1 MRKTKNKILTLMLA
15 FIMVF
20 TGMGIGSWGVDT
32 AWADVAPNGW
42 DGTTVSKPSQSEDG
56 IYKISSAA
64 ELLWLANAVN
74 SNKDA
79 EAAYSAQLLCD
90 IDLES
95 HDIRIGSFSNPY
107 KWTFD
112 GNGKV
117 IKNLKINDTTT
128 TGGVGLFP
136 QLSASAA
143 VKNLGIVNAQ
153 VSSGKVLASALSGNC
168 AGKIE
173 SCFVK
178 DSTVSA
184 QAMAGSLCGTLVT
197 NAIMTNCYAVNNNVS
212 GMMSGGLVGNNVGNL
227 SNTYVADTI
236 LTTIMTG
243 MIQGNGTGVPL
254 NSFYAKKSGDNNE
267 YKVAKGEEKSIE
279 WLKSDEAIQ
288 LLGQAFSKDSSQTNA
303 GYPILKLA
311 GDIDKASLLSVISDA
326 EKIDSTKYHTSND
339 RWNGSKYSKNGFW
352 ADLQAVIEA
361 AKAVYNNENVTQ
373 EQVDAA
379 AKSLDRNDSNSA
391 LSKAIKNLIPTSQLN
406 ATKLYEALRPLYW
419 ISIENQATYEELGE
433 HWKVTA
439 DNCTQASWTAYMQTR
454 EPAEAYLAKLFDK
467 DGNATAFNKAEAAKG
482 DQPGETEADKL
493 ADAIDPTQLVNQEKY
508 DTAYQNWKKRE
519 AEANSLLVQY
529 DPAKLRKADY
539 TEASWKTYTDTYHA
553 LKEIAEYRI
562 VGGTKPDY
570 EMLKGFTRNGYLT
583 DLLVQSYNG
592 LASQGDI
599 TVTLQYTNGLAAVY
613 PAVRTSGTD
622 AYCGEVSL
630 TDGKTTVKDAFDK
643 AGIILD
649 TGKKMTGIVP
659 SVAWGATD
667 SAETPYFAVYVDDE
681 FRGVYQTTNKLAQ
694 VYLKDGAKVRLNR
707 IVQPLFESE
716 DSTSMT
722 SSAIFR
728 LPADASMYRDSVAV
742 IRIDSMTSDLKVGDK
757 AKLQLSLK
765 DAYGTDSGT
774 QRSAEGI
781 TLFVSETPG
790 TTKGEAGQPTRKTT
804 AVTKADGS
812 MEYVFAEEGWYW
824 VAAHNVTPDKY
835 YFQNIYRET
844 TDGIY
849 YSLQCGDAMLVYV
862 SANENESALITSQR
876 NENLAVAKAF
886 YESFHDYDFPA
897 GYYVGDFKIAYENLK
912 THQNE
917 ATTFKALMDSFETD
931 YAALQNCA
939 AQKLDHEA
947 RIASLREQL
956 SYVPE
961 DLSTLNDGDKDFIKS
976 VQNAYADLNDYE
988 KNLLTPKELEKLEA
1002 TAKVDVAKLPVRAT
1016 VQVKKA
1022 YNDSTLPK
1030 KNDNGAANYN
1040 WPNRA
1045 WHLPPNPDGSEP
1057 EPKWGF
1063 GDGTVSDLPFSAK
1076 AGEYVVVRKYL
1087 NTTDEQYWM
1096 VWTIDNWQTTH
1107 LAEAQTLP
1115 SRDTNGLIIM
1125 WHDGYFLAKY
1135 QIPKDIADGSTIT
1148 FDLKMVNKATYE
1160 SLAGIAETP
1169 EQLAAAKTAA
1179 LESLKAAYQAYDEA
1193 NYTPDNWTALTAA
1206 YEKGKTDIEAAATS
1220 EAAADARKAAIAAM
1234 ATIAAKGGSENPSVT
1249 DYDSG
1254 KTVGKVYV
1262 SIENN
1267 TYPGGNFTGTIAG
1280 GWYDLG
1286 ENDSMMTCVL
1296 KALKQA
1302 GYSWQGTSG
1311 SSKDKNAD
1319 YGITYLSSIEKD
1331 GKSLGEF
1338 DGNRKSGW
1346 MGTLNDW
1353 FVNQGFHAFTVKNGQ
1368 LENGDEI
1375 HVMFTM
1381 AYGEDLGGT
1390 WNNNSTKLAGLTVS
1404 GGTLS
1409 PTFSGSQTD
1418 YTLIISGDKA
1428 NVTVKP
1434 EAVNKNYQARIFLNR
1449 YNQDSARYKR
1459 TETISVKSGD
1469 ILYVG
1474 VGESGWPTMNASSV
1488 GTKYTI
1494 KVVSGSDSAAVDK
1507 MLKALKK
1514 ITYANYKAEKGNV
1527 EAARAAYNAL
1537 DAKGKQ
1543 KIAAADL
1550 KKLTDAEAQIKF
1562 YSEIDDA
1569 KTKLAVLPKLT
1580 NPTQAQANA
1589 YRSQINEATAA
1600 YKKLSA
1606 EQQKYITKADVENYN
1621 ALAKALGVSTIVGA
1635 DAAPE
1640 SPVETTG
1647 KTGFATTTSPTE
1659 VKVSGTTA
1667 AATVKAEN
1675 QSEILK
1681 QAAENKSAE
1690 IVLEVAASDTKGAEN
1705 VQMQLETSFVK
1716 NISDKT
1722 NASLILDTE
1731 NGRVSFDQEALK
1743 AIISEAKGSTILI
1756 EIAKVTKPTEAQK
1769 KAAGTNGDIFRLLV
1783 KSGDK
1788 IISEFNKG
1796 KATVRVE
1803 IPAKLADKKVAA
1815 IYIADDAKIEQLAGK
1830 VLTIG
1835 GKKFY
1840 EFTTPHFSTFALVD
1854 AEELGL
1860 KVEEP
1865 QVDAKALTA
1874 KLTPVARSAKTAKK
1888 NVKVTTSLDKQDK
1901 AIIKELKDAGYTVK
1915 YRFYRS
1921 TKKAAGYKAAVT
1933 KKTSTYTNTSGKKGT
1948 KYYYKVQVRVYDANG
1963 KLAAK
1968 TALKQCKY
1976 ASRIWTR

>member
-1 MRKTKNKILTLMLA
+1 MKQFLTLMLA
-15 FIMVF
+15 FVMVF

-32 AWADVAPNGW
+32 AWADETIPVLTIQKNTNKEIEVVSNAGTELVSIEKKNAEITINGKKTSMLYIATINSGTKFVLMQTVANLNPTSRYWNAEN
-42 DGTTVSKPSQSEDG
+42 SQSNIRFERKKEYSYDSDLCKSLKTNEATLKKLNLNNMYATNCGAYYFVGIDITSTSASVLIQIKEKAVPIDKSALETVIERADAIVAKSAGYYTEDDRYNG
-56 IYKISSAA
+56 KSSSA
-64 ELLWLANAVN
+64 
-74 SNKDA
+74 
-79 EAAYSAQLLCD
+79 
-90 IDLES
+90 
-95 HDIRIGSFSNPY
+95 
-107 KWTFD
+107 D
-112 GNGKV
+112 GFW
-117 IKNLKINDTTT
+117 NDM
-128 TGGVGLFP
+128 
-136 QLSASAA
+136 
-143 VKNLGIVNAQ
+143 K
-153 VSSGKVLASALSGNC
+153 SALSAAKN
-168 AGKIE
+168 IY
-173 SCFVK
+173 S
-178 DSTVSA
+178 SA
-184 QAMAGSLCGTLVT
+184 
-197 NAIMTNCYAVNNNVS
+197 
-212 GMMSGGLVGNNVGNL
+212 
-227 SNTYVADTI
+227 
-236 LTTIMTG
+236 
-243 MIQGNGTGVPL
+243 
-254 NSFYAKKSGDNNE
+254 
-267 YKVAKGEEKSIE
+267 
-279 WLKSDEAIQ
+279 
-288 LLGQAFSKDSSQTNA
+288 DSSQEQINRVTDT
-303 GYPILKLA
+303 L
-311 GDIDKASLLSVISDA
+311 
-326 EKIDSTKYHTSND
+326 T
-339 RWNGSKYSKNGFW
+339 
-352 ADLQAVIEA
+352 A
-361 AKAVYNNENVTQ
+361 AIA
-373 EQVDAA
+373 
-379 AKSLDRNDSNSA
+379 
-391 LSKAIKNLIPTSQLN
+391 NLIPTSQLN

-433 HWKVTA
+433 QWKVTA
-439 DNCTQASWTAYMQTR
+439 DNCTQASWTAYTQAK

-467 DGNATAFNKAEAAKG
+467 DGNATVFNKAEAAKG

-493 ADAIDPTQLVNQEKY
+493 ADAIDPTQLVNQKTY
-508 DTAYQNWKKRE
+508 DEAYQNWKTRE

-562 VGGTKPDY
+562 IGGTKADY
-570 EMLKGFTRNGYLT
+570 DMLHSLYQNGDWLT
-583 DLLVQSYNG
+583 NLLPESYNK
-592 LASQGDI
+592 LESKGDI
-599 TVTLQYTNGLAAVY
+599 TVTLQYTNGLAAAY

-630 TDGKTTVKDAFDK
+630 TDGNTTVKDAFDE

-659 SVAWGATD
+659 SASWGMTD

-681 FRGVYQTTNKLAQ
+681 FRGVYQTTNQLSGI
-694 VYLKDGAKVRLNR
+694 YLKDGAKVRLNR

-728 LPADASMYRDSVAV
+728 LPADASMYRDSAAV

-765 DAYGTDSGT
+765 DADGTDSGT

-781 TLFVSETPG
+781 TLFVSEKPG
-790 TTKGEAGQPTRKTT
+790 TTKEAAGQPTRKTT

-812 MEYVFAEEGWYW
+812 MEYVFAEKGWYW

-886 YESFHDYDFPA
+886 YESFHDYDFAA

-931 YAALQNCA
+931 YAALKNCA
-939 AQKLDHEA
+939 AQKLDHDA

-1002 TAKVDVAKLPVRAT
+1002 TAKVDTAKLPVRAT

-1030 KNDNGAANYN
+1030 KNDYGAANYN

-1115 SRDTNGLIIM
+1115 SRDTNGIIIM

-1135 QIPKDIADGSTIT
+1135 QIPKDIADDSTIT
-1148 FDLKMVNKATYE
+1148 FDLKMVDKATYE
-1160 SLAGIAETP
+1160 SLAGITETP

-1319 YGITYLSSIEKD
+1319 YSITYLSSIEKD

-1338 DGNRKSGW
+1338 DGNSKSGW

-1543 KIAAADL
+1543 EIAAADL

-1562 YSEIDDA
+1562 YTEIDDVKA
-1569 KTKLAVLPKLT
+1569 KLNALT
-1580 NPTQAQANA
+1580 DSSS
-1589 YRSQINEATAA
+1589 RSQTKAA
-1600 YKKLSA
+1600 LDAYEKLSE
-1606 EQQKYITKADVENYN
+1606 EQKQYITM
-1621 ALAKALGVSTIVGA
+1621 A
-1635 DAAPE
+1635 DAAKYKELSEKYGLSGISGAVEMPE
-1640 SPVETTG
+1640 SEVETTG
-1647 KTGFATTTSPTE
+1647 KTGSATTTSPTE
-1659 VKVSGTTA
+1659 VKMSGTTA
-1667 AATVKAEN
+1667 IVTVKADN
-1675 QSEILK
+1675 QKEILK
-1681 QAAENKSAE
+1681 QAKEKKSAQV
-1690 IVLEVAASDTKGAEN
+1690 VLVVANSDAKGAEK
-1705 VQMQLETSFVK
+1705 LEMNLDKSFLESLLKDTS
-1716 NISDKT
+1716 
-1722 NASLILDTE
+1722 
-1731 NGRVSFDQEALK
+1731 
-1743 AIISEAKGSTILI
+1743 
-1756 EIAKVTKPTEAQK
+1756 
-1769 KAAGTNGDIFRLLV
+1769 
-1783 KSGDK
+1783 
-1788 IISEFNKG
+1788 
-1796 KATVRVE
+1796 
-1803 IPAKLADKKVAA
+1803 AKLVVKTPLGQKTYERDELQKLVNETIGTTVKAEINKDNVDTAA
-1815 IYIADDAKIEQLAGK
+1815 EEPTDDNVAKIEKAKSIVKDLKLTARSSK
-1830 VLTIG
+1830 TTKKNIKAVL
-1835 GKKFY
+1835 K
-1840 EFTTPHFSTFALVD
+1840 S
-1854 AEELGL
+1854 
-1860 KVEEP
+1860 
-1865 QVDAKALTA
+1865 DAKVNA
-1874 KLTPVARSAKTAKK
+1874 S
-1888 NVKVTTSLDKQDK
+1888 
-1901 AIIKELKDAGYTVK
+1901 IKELKDLGFTVK

-1921 TKKAAGYKAAVT
+1921 TKKAASYKSIVT
-1933 KKTSTYTNTSGKKGT
+1933 KKTASYTNTSGKKGT
-1948 KYYYKVQVRVYDANG
+1948 KYFYKVQVRVYDENG
-1963 KLAAK
+1963 KLIAK

-1976 ASRIWTR
+1976 ASRTWTKAK

>member
-1 MRKTKNKILTLMLA
+1 MQPKRDQHPFFVTLMLA
-15 FIMVF
+15 FVMVF

-32 AWADVAPNGW
+32 AWADETIPVLTIQKNTNKEIEVVSNAGTELVSIEKKNAEITINGKKTSMLYIATINSGTKFVLMQTVANLNPTSRYWNAEN
-42 DGTTVSKPSQSEDG
+42 SQSNIRFERKKEYSYDSDLCKSLKTNEATLKKLNLNNMYATNCGAYYFVGIDITSTSASVLIQIKEKTAPIDKSKLETAIENADAIVAKSAGYYTEDDRYNG
-56 IYKISSAA
+56 KSSSA
-64 ELLWLANAVN
+64 
-74 SNKDA
+74 
-79 EAAYSAQLLCD
+79 
-90 IDLES
+90 
-95 HDIRIGSFSNPY
+95 
-107 KWTFD
+107 D
-112 GNGKV
+112 GFW
-117 IKNLKINDTTT
+117 NDM
-128 TGGVGLFP
+128 
-136 QLSASAA
+136 
-143 VKNLGIVNAQ
+143 K
-153 VSSGKVLASALSGNC
+153 SALSAAKN
-168 AGKIE
+168 IN
-173 SCFVK
+173 S
-178 DSTVSA
+178 SA
-184 QAMAGSLCGTLVT
+184 
-197 NAIMTNCYAVNNNVS
+197 
-212 GMMSGGLVGNNVGNL
+212 
-227 SNTYVADTI
+227 
-236 LTTIMTG
+236 
-243 MIQGNGTGVPL
+243 
-254 NSFYAKKSGDNNE
+254 
-267 YKVAKGEEKSIE
+267 
-279 WLKSDEAIQ
+279 
-288 LLGQAFSKDSSQTNA
+288 DSSQEQINRVTDT
-303 GYPILKLA
+303 L
-311 GDIDKASLLSVISDA
+311 
-326 EKIDSTKYHTSND
+326 T
-339 RWNGSKYSKNGFW
+339 
-352 ADLQAVIEA
+352 A
-361 AKAVYNNENVTQ
+361 AIA
-373 EQVDAA
+373 
-379 AKSLDRNDSNSA
+379 
-391 LSKAIKNLIPTSQLN
+391 NLIPTSQLN

-439 DNCTQASWTAYMQTR
+439 DNCTQASWTAYTQTR

-529 DPAKLRKADY
+529 DPAKLREANY
-539 TEASWKTYTDTYHA
+539 TKPSWKTYTDTYHA

-562 VGGTKPDY
+562 IGGTRADY
-570 EMLKGFTRNGYLT
+570 DMLHSLYQNGDWLT
-583 DLLVQSYNG
+583 NLLPQSYNK
-592 LASQGDI
+592 LESKGDI
-599 TVTLQYTNGLAAVY
+599 TVTLQYTNGLAAAY

-630 TDGKTTVKDAFDK
+630 TDGSTTVKDAFDE

-659 SVAWGATD
+659 SVAWGTTD

-681 FRGVYQTTNKLAQ
+681 FRGVYQRTNQLSGI
-694 VYLKDGAKVRLNR
+694 YLKDGAKVRLNR

-728 LPADASMYRDSVAV
+728 LPADASMYRDSAAV
-742 IRIDSMTSDLKVGDK
+742 IRIDSITTGLKVGDK

-790 TTKGEAGQPTRKTT
+790 TTKEEAGQPTRKTT

-886 YESFHDYDFPA
+886 YESFHVYDFPA

-939 AQKLDHEA
+939 AQKLDHDA
-947 RIASLREQL
+947 RIASLREDL
-956 SYVPE
+956 IYVPE

-1002 TAKVDVAKLPVRAT
+1002 TAKVDTAKLPVRAT
-1016 VQVKKA
+1016 VQVEKA
-1022 YNDSTLPK
+1022 YNDSTLPR
-1030 KNDNGAANYN
+1030 KNDGGAANYN

-1045 WHLPPNPDGSEP
+1045 WHLPPNPDGSEQ

-1125 WHDGYFLAKY
+1125 WHEGYFLARY

-1148 FDLKMVNKATYE
+1148 FDLKMVDKATYE
-1160 SLAGIAETP
+1160 RLAGITETP
-1169 EQLAAAKTAA
+1169 EQLAAAKSAA
-1179 LESLKAAYQAYDEA
+1179 LESLKAAYKAYNKN
-1193 NYTPDNWTALTAA
+1193 NYTDGSNDVDGKPTVDHWSKLVKA
-1206 YEKGKTDIEAAATS
+1206 YEDG
-1220 EAAADARKAAIAAM
+1220 KAAIEQAATGANASIASITAARKEALAAM
-1234 ATIAAKGGSENPSVT
+1234 AAVPVKNSTSKPETEPGAEDYNSGTI
-1249 DYDSG
+1249 
-1254 KTVGKVYV
+1254 VGKVSV
-1262 SIENN
+1262 TIEN
-1267 TYPGGNFTGTIAG
+1267 TKYAGGAFTGTIASG
-1280 GWYDLG
+1280 QYDLG

-1319 YGITYLSSIEKD
+1319 YSITYLSSIEKD

-1338 DGNRKSGW
+1338 DGNSKSGW

-1409 PTFSGSQTD
+1409 PAFSGSQTD

-1494 KVVSGSDSAAVDK
+1494 KVVSGSDSEAVDK

-1543 KIAAADL
+1543 EIAAADL

-1569 KTKLAVLPKLT
+1569 KTKLAALPKLT

-1647 KTGFATTTSPTE
+1647 KTGSATTTAPTE

-1681 QAAENKSAE
+1681 QATENKSAE

-1705 VQMQLETSFVK
+1705 VQLQLETSFVK

-1722 NASLILDTE
+1722 NASLTLDTE
-1731 NGRVSFDQEALK
+1731 NGSVSFDQEAIK
-1743 AIISEAKGSTILI
+1743 AIISEAKGSTIFI

-1769 KAAGTNGDIFRLLV
+1769 KAAGTNGDIFRLVV

-1815 IYIADDAKIEQLAGK
+1815 IHIADDAKIEQLAGK
-1830 VLTIG
+1830 VLTIS
-1835 GKKFY
+1835 GKKYF
-1840 EFTTPHFSTFALVD
+1840 EFIPPHFSTFALVD
-1854 AEELGL
+1854 ADELGL
-1860 KVEEP
+1860 EVEEP

-1874 KLTPVARSAKTAKK
+1874 KLTPIARSAKTAKK
-1888 NVKVTTSLDKQDK
+1888 NVKVTVSLDKQDK

-1933 KKTSTYTNTSGKKGT
+1933 KKTAVYTNTVGKKGT
-1948 KYYYKVQVRVYDANG
+1948 KYFYKVQVRVYDENG
-1963 KLAAK
+1963 KLTAK

-1976 ASRIWTR
+1976 ANRAWSR

>member
-1 MRKTKNKILTLMLA
+1 MRQTTNKNLTKQILTLMLA

-32 AWADVAPNGW
+32 AWADQ
-42 DGTTVSKPSQSEDG
+42 TTTQQIVVTASGVEQYNQYDQHVTSSIKITGGNSKILAESEAKEREVY
-56 IYKISSAA
+56 I
-64 ELLWLANAVN
+64 LT
-74 SNKDA
+74 
-79 EAAYSAQLLCD
+79 
-90 IDLES
+90 LES
-95 HDIRIGSFSNPY
+95 ADDVIIVNKTGKVALKYQCYVTAKGTLVIGSA
-107 KWTFD
+107 
-112 GNGKV
+112 GKNL
-117 IKNLKINDTTT
+117 IDSADSTKNLKKSTQSEIASTGFPIEKLNTEADSFYFFYFNFGTA
-128 TGGVGLFP
+128 GGVTDGKDFALLIQIVP
-136 QLSASAA
+136 PKNVDKNALNAA
-143 VKNLGIVNAQ
+143 IA
-153 VSSGKVLASALSGNC
+153 AAPD
-168 AGKIE
+168 
-173 SCFVK
+173 
-178 DSTVSA
+178 DS
-184 QAMAGSLCGTLVT
+184 
-197 NAIMTNCYAVNNNVS
+197 
-212 GMMSGGLVGNNVGNL
+212 
-227 SNTYVADTI
+227 D
-236 LTTIMTG
+236 
-243 MIQGNGTGVPL
+243 
-254 NSFYAKKSGDNNE
+254 
-267 YKVAKGEEKSIE
+267 SIYFHE
-279 WLKSDEAIQ
+279 
-288 LLGQAFSKDSSQTNA
+288 
-303 GYPILKLA
+303 
-311 GDIDKASLLSVISDA
+311 
-326 EKIDSTKYHTSND
+326 ND
-339 RWNGSKYSKNGFW
+339 RWNGRVYNEDGFW
-352 ADLQAVIEA
+352 ADMRTVVEA
-361 AKAVYNNENVTQ
+361 AQTIADNEKATQ
-373 EQVDAA
+373 AKVDAA
-379 AKSLDRNDSNSA
+379 AKTLDQKDSDSA
-391 LSKAIKNLIPTSQLN
+391 LSKAIANLIPKTQLN

-439 DNCTQASWTAYMQTR
+439 DNCTQASWAAYTR
-454 EPAEAYLAKLFDK
+454 ATEPAAAYLTKLFDEN
-467 DGNATAFNKAEAAKG
+467 GNATAFNKAEAAKG

-493 ADAIDPTQLVNQEKY
+493 ADAVDPAQLVNQEKY

-529 DPAKLRKADY
+529 DPAKLTKANY
-539 TEASWKTYTDTYHA
+539 TEASWKIYTDTYQA

-562 VGGTKPDY
+562 IGGTRADY
-570 EMLKGFTRNGYLT
+570 DMLHSLYQNGDWLT
-583 DLLVQSYNG
+583 DLLPQSYNKLESKG
-592 LASQGDI
+592 NI
-599 TVTLQYTNGLAAVY
+599 TITLQYTNGLAAAY

-630 TDGKTTVKDAFDK
+630 TDGNTTVKDAFDK

-659 SVAWGATD
+659 SASWGMTD
-667 SAETPYFAVYVDDE
+667 SAERPYFAVYVDDE
-681 FRGVYQTTNKLAQ
+681 FRGVYQTTNQLSGI
-694 VYLKDGAKVRLNR
+694 YLKDGAKVRLNR

-728 LPADASMYRDSVAV
+728 LPADASMYRDSAAV
-742 IRIDSMTSDLKVGDK
+742 IRIDSMTSVLKVGDK

-765 DAYGTDSGT
+765 DADGTDSGT

-790 TTKGEAGQPTRKTT
+790 KTKEAAGQPTRKTT

-849 YSLQCGDAMLVYV
+849 YSLQCGDAMLVCV

-897 GYYVGDFKIAYENLK
+897 GYYVGDFKNAYENLK

-931 YAALQNCA
+931 YAALRACA
-939 AQKLDHEA
+939 EQKLDHDA

-961 DLSTLNDGDKDFIKS
+961 DLSTLNDGDKDFIVR

-1002 TAKVDVAKLPVRAT
+1002 TAKVDTAKLPVRAT
-1016 VQVKKA
+1016 VQVEKA

-1030 KNDNGAANYN
+1030 KNDGGAANYN

-1045 WHLPPNPDGSEP
+1045 WHLPPNPDGSEQ

-1115 SRDTNGLIIM
+1115 SRDANGQIIM

-1169 EQLAAAKTAA
+1169 EEIAAAKDAA
-1179 LESLKAAYQAYDEA
+1179 LASLETAYKAY
-1193 NYTPDNWTALTAA
+1193 NKNSYTDGTEDADGKSTVDHWSKLVKA
-1206 YEKGKTDIEAAATS
+1206 YEDGKTAIEQAATS
-1220 EAAADARKAAIAAM
+1220 ANASIAAITAARKAALATMAAVPVKNSTSKPETEPG
-1234 ATIAAKGGSENPSVT
+1234 AEDYNSGTI
-1249 DYDSG
+1249 
-1254 KTVGKVYV
+1254 VGKVSV
-1262 SIENN
+1262 TIEN
-1267 TYPGGNFTGTIAG
+1267 TKYAGGAFTGTIASG
-1280 GWYDLG
+1280 QYDLG

-1302 GYSWQGTSG
+1302 GYTWNGTAG
-1311 SSKDKNAD
+1311 SSKDKLAD
-1319 YGITYLSSIEKD
+1319 YSITYLSLIQKG

-1338 DGNRKSGW
+1338 DGNSRSGW

-1390 WNNNSTKLAGLTVS
+1390 WNNNNTKLAGLTIS

-1409 PTFSGSQTD
+1409 PAFSGSQTD

-1428 NVTVKP
+1428 NVSVTP
-1434 EAVNKNYQARIFLNR
+1434 TAANKNYQARIFLNR

-1459 TETISVKSGD
+1459 NETISVKSGD
-1469 ILYVG
+1469 VLYVG

-1569 KTKLAVLPKLT
+1569 KAKLAALPKLT
-1580 NPTQAQANA
+1580 NPTKEQANA
-1589 YRSQINEATAA
+1589 YRSQINAATAA
-1600 YKKLSA
+1600 YNKLSK
-1606 EQQKYITKADVENYN
+1606 EQKQYITTADVENYN
-1621 ALAKALGVSTIVGA
+1621 ALAAVLGVEAIAGA
-1635 DAAPE
+1635 AEMPE
-1640 SPVETTG
+1640 SPVSTTG
-1647 KTGFATTTSPTE
+1647 EKGSATTSAPTDVKVSEKTKADGTKETVAE
-1659 VKVSGTTA
+1659 VKVDTA
-1667 AATVKAEN
+1667 HHD
-1675 QSEILK
+1675 EIIK
-1681 QAAENKSAE
+1681 QATENKSAE
-1690 IVLEVAASDTKGAEN
+1690 IVLEVAASDSKGADS
-1705 VQMQLETSFVK
+1705 VQLSLEVSFVK

-1722 NASLILDTE
+1722 NADLTVNTE
-1731 NGRVSFDQEALK
+1731 NGKVTLDQETIKTVLA
-1743 AIISEAKGSTILI
+1743 EAKGATITL
-1756 EIAKVTKPTEAQK
+1756 EVTKVAKPTEVQK
-1769 KAAGTNGDIFRLLV
+1769 KAAGANGHLLKLTI
-1783 KSGDK
+1783 KSGDRV
-1788 IISEFNKG
+1788 ISDFNKG
-1796 KATVRVE
+1796 KVKVVAE
-1803 IPAKLADKKVAA
+1803 IVSKLLDKKVAA
-1815 IYIADDAKIEQLAGK
+1815 IHIADDGKIEQLAGK

-1835 GKKFY
+1835 GKKYY

-1854 AEELGL
+1854 ADELGL
-1860 KVEEP
+1860 DVAEAP
-1865 QVDAKALTA
+1865 QTDVKALTA

-1901 AIIKELKDAGYTVK
+1901 AIIQELKDAGYTVK

-1933 KKTSTYTNTSGKKGT
+1933 KKTSTYINTSGKKGT

-1976 ASRIWTR
+1976 AARVWSK

>member
-1 MRKTKNKILTLMLA
+1 MRKTNKNLTKQILTLMLA
-15 FIMVF
+15 FVMVF
-20 TGMGIGSWGVDT
+20 TGMGIGSWGVEE
-32 AWADVAPNGW
+32 AWADETIPVLTIQKNINAEIEVVSNVETELVSIEKKNEEITINGKTTSTLYVATINSGTKFVLKNTIANLRKGNGYW
-42 DGTTVSKPSQSEDG
+42 NAENSQTIRAFIKGEEYAYDSDLCKSLKTNEAILEKLNLNEAYTSNCGAYYFVGISNAGMTASVLIQIKEKAAPIDKSALETVIGSADTIVAKSAGYYTEDDRYNG
-56 IYKISSAA
+56 KSSSA
-64 ELLWLANAVN
+64 
-74 SNKDA
+74 
-79 EAAYSAQLLCD
+79 
-90 IDLES
+90 
-95 HDIRIGSFSNPY
+95 
-107 KWTFD
+107 D
-112 GNGKV
+112 GFW
-117 IKNLKINDTTT
+117 NDM
-128 TGGVGLFP
+128 
-136 QLSASAA
+136 
-143 VKNLGIVNAQ
+143 K
-153 VSSGKVLASALSGNC
+153 SALSAAKN
-168 AGKIE
+168 IY
-173 SCFVK
+173 S
-178 DSTVSA
+178 SA
-184 QAMAGSLCGTLVT
+184 
-197 NAIMTNCYAVNNNVS
+197 
-212 GMMSGGLVGNNVGNL
+212 
-227 SNTYVADTI
+227 
-236 LTTIMTG
+236 
-243 MIQGNGTGVPL
+243 
-254 NSFYAKKSGDNNE
+254 
-267 YKVAKGEEKSIE
+267 
-279 WLKSDEAIQ
+279 
-288 LLGQAFSKDSSQTNA
+288 DSSQEQINRVTDT
-303 GYPILKLA
+303 L
-311 GDIDKASLLSVISDA
+311 
-326 EKIDSTKYHTSND
+326 T
-339 RWNGSKYSKNGFW
+339 
-352 ADLQAVIEA
+352 A
-361 AKAVYNNENVTQ
+361 AIA
-373 EQVDAA
+373 
-379 AKSLDRNDSNSA
+379 
-391 LSKAIKNLIPTSQLN
+391 NLIPTSQLN

-519 AEANSLLVQY
+519 AEANSLLQQY
-529 DPAKLRKADY
+529 DPAKLTKANY
-539 TEASWKTYTDTYHA
+539 TEASWKIYTDIYQA

-562 VGGTKPDY
+562 IGGTRADY
-570 EMLKGFTRNGYLT
+570 DMLHSLYQNGDWLT
-583 DLLVQSYNG
+583 NLLPQSYNK
-592 LASQGDI
+592 LESKGDI
-599 TVTLQYTNGLAAVY
+599 TVTLQYTNGLAAAY

-630 TDGKTTVKDAFDK
+630 KDGNTTVKDAFDK

-659 SVAWGATD
+659 SVGWGTHD

-681 FRGVYQTTNKLAQ
+681 FRGVYQTTDKLAQ

-728 LPADASMYRDSVAV
+728 LSADASMYRDSVAV
-742 IRIDSMTSDLKVGDK
+742 IRIDSMTSALKVGDK

-765 DAYGTDSGT
+765 DAYGTDRGE

-790 TTKGEAGQPTRKTT
+790 TTKEAAGQPTRKTT

-886 YESFHDYDFPA
+886 YKSFHDYDFPA

-961 DLSTLNDGDKDFIKS
+961 DLSTLNDGDKDFIES

-1002 TAKVDVAKLPVRAT
+1002 TAKVDTAKLPVRAT
-1016 VQVKKA
+1016 VQVEKA

-1030 KNDNGAANYN
+1030 KNDGGAANYG

-1045 WHLPPNPDGSEP
+1045 WHLPPNPDGSEQ

-1115 SRDTNGLIIM
+1115 SRDTSGRIIM
-1125 WHDGYFLAKY
+1125 WHDGYFLARY

-1148 FDLKMVNKATYE
+1148 FDLKMVDKATYE
-1160 SLAGIAETP
+1160 SLAGITETP

-1267 TYPGGNFTGTIAG
+1267 TYPGGDFTGTIAG

-1319 YGITYLSSIEKD
+1319 YSITYLSSIEKD

-1338 DGNRKSGW
+1338 DGNSKSGW

-1409 PTFSGSQTD
+1409 PTFNGSQTD

-1469 ILYVG
+1469 VLYVG
-1474 VGESGWPTMNASSV
+1474 VGESGWPTMNAGGV

-1569 KTKLAVLPKLT
+1569 KAKLAVLPKLT

-1647 KTGFATTTSPTE
+1647 KTGSATTTSPTE
-1659 VKVSGTTA
+1659 VEVSGTTA

-1690 IVLEVAASDTKGAEN
+1690 IVLKVAASDTKGAEN
-1705 VQMQLETSFVK
+1705 VQMQLEPSFVK

-1722 NASLILDTE
+1722 NASLILDTA

-1743 AIISEAKGSTILI
+1743 AIISEAKGSAILI
-1756 EIAKVTKPTEAQK
+1756 EIAKVSKPTEAQK
-1769 KAAGTNGDIFRLLV
+1769 KAAGANGDIFSLLV

-1788 IISEFNKG
+1788 IISDFNKG

-1815 IYIADDAKIEQLAGK
+1815 IHIADDAKIEQLAGK

-1835 GKKFY
+1835 GKKYY

-1860 KVEEP
+1860 EVEEP

-1888 NVKVTTSLDKQDK
+1888 NVKVTVNLDKQDK

-1933 KKTSTYTNTSGKKGT
+1933 KKTASYTNTSGKKGT
-1948 KYYYKVQVRVYDANG
+1948 KYFYKVQARVYDENG
-1963 KLAAK
+1963 KLVAK

-1976 ASRIWTR
+1976 ASRTWSKAR

>member
-1 MRKTKNKILTLMLA
+1 MRQTTNKNLTKQILTLALA
-15 FIMVF
+15 FVMVF

-32 AWADVAPNGW
+32 AWAANSGTCYAIDEVIGFTDESVLESVKATLGTETDYMLLFQPSGQGKKIGAYNNKDLYYIEIGDDYESFKIGRTALQYADLFFTTICEVYNYDVCCAGDNNGEIVDSSSCLDKEIKAGGDFYNQALAGFQNSFDNLKVEQSSNAVEITR
-42 DGTTVSKPSQSEDG
+42 DGNFLLFTLLKKTDDGESETVAYLIVKSKEITSIVTTELNAAIAQAVGIKAADYHAQNDG
-56 IYKISSAA
+56 YNGKKSINDLRKELAANETIKKDTAILKKISSKEAQITSFWSLYEAAMARVDDIYPADTDGVRSLKDGISQGQVEAAA
-64 ELLWLANAVN
+64 ELL
-74 SNKDA
+74 
-79 EAAYSAQLLCD
+79 
-90 IDLES
+90 
-95 HDIRIGSFSNPY
+95 
-107 KWTFD
+107 
-112 GNGKV
+112 KV
-117 IKNLKINDTTT
+117 
-128 TGGVGLFP
+128 
-136 QLSASAA
+136 
-143 VKNLGIVNAQ
+143 
-153 VSSGKVLASALSGNC
+153 
-168 AGKIE
+168 
-173 SCFVK
+173 
-178 DSTVSA
+178 
-184 QAMAGSLCGTLVT
+184 
-197 NAIMTNCYAVNNNVS
+197 
-212 GMMSGGLVGNNVGNL
+212 
-227 SNTYVADTI
+227 
-236 LTTIMTG
+236 
-243 MIQGNGTGVPL
+243 
-254 NSFYAKKSGDNNE
+254 
-267 YKVAKGEEKSIE
+267 SI
-279 WLKSDEAIQ
+279 A
-288 LLGQAFSKDSSQTNA
+288 
-303 GYPILKLA
+303 
-311 GDIDKASLLSVISDA
+311 
-326 EKIDSTKYHTSND
+326 
-339 RWNGSKYSKNGFW
+339 
-352 ADLQAVIEA
+352 
-361 AKAVYNNENVTQ
+361 
-373 EQVDAA
+373 
-379 AKSLDRNDSNSA
+379 
-391 LSKAIKNLIPTSQLN
+391 NLIPTSQLN
-406 ATKLYEALRPLYW
+406 ATKLYEALRPVYW
-419 ISIENQATYEELGE
+419 EYGDPLRGE
-433 HWKVTA
+433 SVRYDHITFEDKGGSHKVSA
-439 DNCTQASWTAYMQTR
+439 DNCTQASWATYTR
-454 EPAEAYLAKLFDK
+454 TKEPAAAYLAKLFDEN
-467 DGNATAFNKAEAAKG
+467 GNATAFNKEEAAKG

-493 ADAIDPTQLVNQEKY
+493 ADAVDPTQLVNQKTY
-508 DTAYQNWKKRE
+508 DEAYQDWKTRE
-519 AEANSLLVQY
+519 AEAASLLVQY
-529 DPAKLRKADY
+529 DPTKLLETDY
-539 TEASWKTYTDTYHA
+539 TAVSWKTYADTYQA
-553 LKEIAEYRI
+553 LKDIAEYRI
-562 VGGTKPDY
+562 VGGTKADY
-570 EMLKGFTRNGYLT
+570 DVLKTFYQNGDWLT
-583 DLLVQSYNG
+583 NLLPQSYNKLESREG
-592 LASQGDI
+592 V
-599 TVTLQYTNGLAAVY
+599 TVTLQYTNGLAAAY
-613 PAVRTSGTD
+613 PAVRGNGTD
-622 AYCGEVSL
+622 AYSGEISL
-630 TDGKTTVKDAFDK
+630 AKGSTTVKDALAQTK
-643 AGIILD
+643 ITVHIG
-649 TGKKMTGIVP
+649 TGISGVLP
-659 SVAWGATD
+659 KVTGSSFD
-667 SAETPYFAVYVDDE
+667 SASKAWFAVYINDE
-681 FRGVYQTTNKLAQ
+681 FRGVYQNVNSLSK
-694 VYLKDGAKVRLNR
+694 VYLKKGDSIRVNR

-716 DSTSMT
+716 ESSGMT
-722 SSAIFR
+722 SSAIYR
-728 LPADASMYRDSVAV
+728 LPADASMYQDSAAV
-742 IRIDSMTSDLKVGDK
+742 IGIDSITTDLKVGDK

-790 TTKGEAGQPTRKTT
+790 KTEDTAGQPTRKTI
-804 AVTKADGS
+804 AVTNASGS
-812 MEYVFAEEGWYW
+812 AEYVFAEEGWYW

-844 TDGIY
+844 TDGTY

-862 SANENESALITSQR
+862 SANEDESALIAAQR
-876 NENLAVAKAF
+876 NENFAKAKAF
-886 YESFHDYDFPA
+886 YESFQAHDFPA
-897 GYYVGDFKIAYENLK
+897 GYYAGDFKIAYENLK

-917 ATTFKALMDSFETD
+917 ATTFKALMDSFEAD
-931 YAALQNCA
+931 YADLQLCVE
-939 AQKLDHEA
+939 QKLDHDA
-947 RIASLREQL
+947 RIASLRENL

-961 DLSTLNDGDKDFIKS
+961 DLSEFNDGDKDFIES

-988 KNLLTPKELEKLEA
+988 KTLLTPREITKLDEIAAIDVEKL
-1002 TAKVDVAKLPVRAT
+1002 TIRAS
-1016 VQVKKA
+1016 VNLVENA
-1022 YNDSTLPK
+1022 STLPL
-1030 KNDNGAANYN
+1030 NTDSTQGAAQFGFENN
-1040 WPNRA
+1040 KW
-1045 WHLPPNPDGSEP
+1045 LTQPNPDGSL
-1057 EPKWGF
+1057 
-1063 GDGTVSDLPFSAK
+1063 SDPDWVNGVGWKASLSK
-1076 AGEYVVVRKYL
+1076 AGNYVFIRKFL
-1087 NTTDEQYWM
+1087 KPTDKEYWM
-1096 VWTIDNWQTTH
+1096 VWSIDGWKTTN
-1107 LAEAQTLP
+1107 LAEPQTLK
-1115 SRDTNGLIIM
+1115 NVHGVAF
-1125 WHDGYFLAKY
+1125 DGYFLVKY

-1148 FDLKMVNKATYE
+1148 FDLKMVDKATYE
-1160 SLAGIAETP
+1160 SLAGITETP

-1179 LESLKAAYQAYDEA
+1179 LESLEAVYQAYDEA
-1193 NYTPDNWTALTAA
+1193 NYTADNWTKLTEA
-1206 YEKGKTDIEAAATS
+1206 YEKGKTGIEAAATS

-1234 ATIAAKGGSENPSVT
+1234 AAIAVKGGSEDPSVT

-1262 SIENN
+1262 SIEN
-1267 TYPGGNFTGTIAG
+1267 TKYPGGDFTGTIAG
-1280 GWYDLG
+1280 GWYNLG

-1319 YGITYLSSIEKD
+1319 YSITYLSSIEKD

-1338 DGNRKSGW
+1338 DGNSKSGW

-1409 PTFSGSQTD
+1409 PTFNGSQTD

-1469 ILYVG
+1469 VLYVG
-1474 VGESGWPTMNASSV
+1474 VGESGWPTMNAGGV

-1569 KTKLAVLPKLT
+1569 KAKLAALPKLT

-1647 KTGFATTTSPTE
+1647 KTGSATTTSPTE
-1659 VKVSGTTA
+1659 VEVSGTTA

-1690 IVLEVAASDTKGAEN
+1690 IVLKVAASDTKGAEN
-1705 VQMQLETSFVK
+1705 VQMQLEPSFVK

-1722 NASLILDTE
+1722 NASLILDTA

-1743 AIISEAKGSTILI
+1743 AIISEAKGSAILI
-1756 EIAKVTKPTEAQK
+1756 EIAKVSKPTEAQK
-1769 KAAGTNGDIFRLLV
+1769 KAAGTNGDIFKLVV

-1830 VLTIG
+1830 VLAIG
-1835 GKKFY
+1835 GKKYY
-1840 EFTTPHFSTFALVD
+1840 EFTTPHFSAFALVD
-1854 AEELGL
+1854 AEKLGL
-1860 KVEEP
+1860 EVEEP

-1874 KLTPVARSAKTAKK
+1874 KLTPVARSAKIAKK
-1888 NVKVTTSLDKQDK
+1888 NVKVTVNLDKQDK
-1901 AIIKELKDAGYTVK
+1901 AIIKELKEAGYTVK

-1921 TKKAAGYKAAVT
+1921 TRKASGYKAAVT
-1933 KKTSTYTNTSGKKGT
+1933 KKTASYTNTSGKKGT
-1948 KYYYKVQVRVYDANG
+1948 KYFYKVQVRVYDENG
-1963 KLAAK
+1963 KLVAK

-1976 ASRIWTR
+1976 ASRTWTK

>member
-1 MRKTKNKILTLMLA
+1 MRKTNKNLTKQILTLMLA
-15 FIMVF
+15 FVMVF

-32 AWADVAPNGW
+32 AWADETIPVLTIQKNINAEIEVVSNVETELVSIEKKNAEITINGKKTSMLYIATINSGTKFVLKNTIANLRKTIGYWNAENSQTINPFRKGTEYAYDSDLCKSLKTSEAILKKLNLNNMYATNCGAYYFVGISNAEKTASVLIQIKETAVPIDKSKLKTAIESADAIVAKSAGYYTEDDRYNGK
-42 DGTTVSKPSQSEDG
+42 S
-56 IYKISSAA
+56 SSA
-64 ELLWLANAVN
+64 
-74 SNKDA
+74 
-79 EAAYSAQLLCD
+79 
-90 IDLES
+90 
-95 HDIRIGSFSNPY
+95 
-107 KWTFD
+107 D
-112 GNGKV
+112 GFW
-117 IKNLKINDTTT
+117 NDM
-128 TGGVGLFP
+128 
-136 QLSASAA
+136 
-143 VKNLGIVNAQ
+143 K
-153 VSSGKVLASALSGNC
+153 SALSAAKN
-168 AGKIE
+168 IY
-173 SCFVK
+173 S
-178 DSTVSA
+178 SA
-184 QAMAGSLCGTLVT
+184 
-197 NAIMTNCYAVNNNVS
+197 
-212 GMMSGGLVGNNVGNL
+212 
-227 SNTYVADTI
+227 
-236 LTTIMTG
+236 
-243 MIQGNGTGVPL
+243 
-254 NSFYAKKSGDNNE
+254 
-267 YKVAKGEEKSIE
+267 
-279 WLKSDEAIQ
+279 
-288 LLGQAFSKDSSQTNA
+288 DSSQEQINRA
-303 GYPILKLA
+303 
-311 GDIDKASLLSVISDA
+311 
-326 EKIDSTKYHTSND
+326 ND
-339 RWNGSKYSKNGFW
+339 T
-352 ADLQAVIEA
+352 LTA
-361 AKAVYNNENVTQ
+361 AIA
-373 EQVDAA
+373 
-379 AKSLDRNDSNSA
+379 
-391 LSKAIKNLIPTSQLN
+391 NLIPTSQLN

-419 ISIENQATYEELGE
+419 AGSTDQLAYEGIASQQ
-433 HWKVTA
+433 VSA

-454 EPAEAYLAKLFDK
+454 EPAEAYLAKLFNK
-467 DGNATAFNKAEAAKG
+467 DGSANTEFNKPENQK
-482 DQPGETEADKL
+482 EADKL

-508 DTAYQNWKKRE
+508 DDAYQDWKKRE

-570 EMLKGFTRNGYLT
+570 EMLKGFYRNGYLT
-583 DLLVQSYNG
+583 DLLVQSYNK
-592 LASQGDI
+592 LESKGDI
-599 TVTLQYTNGLAAVY
+599 TVTLQYTNGLAAAY

-622 AYCGEVSL
+622 AYRGEVSL
-630 TDGKTTVKDAFDK
+630 TDGNTTVKDAFDK

-659 SVAWGATD
+659 SASWGMTD

-681 FRGVYQTTNKLAQ
+681 FRGVYQTTNQLSGI
-694 VYLKDGAKVRLNR
+694 YLKNGAKVRLNR

-728 LPADASMYRDSVAV
+728 LSADASMYRDSAAV
-742 IRIDSMTSDLKVGDK
+742 IRIDSITTDLKVGDK

-765 DAYGTDSGT
+765 DAYGTDRGT

-790 TTKGEAGQPTRKTT
+790 TTKEAAGQPTRKTT

-849 YSLQCGDAMLVYV
+849 YSLQCGDAMLVHV

-886 YESFHDYDFPA
+886 YESFHDYDFAA

-931 YAALQNCA
+931 YEALQNCA
-939 AQKLDHEA
+939 AQKLDHDA

-956 SYVPE
+956 PYVPE
-961 DLSTLNDGDKDFIKS
+961 DLSTLNDGDKDFIES

-1002 TAKVDVAKLPVRAT
+1002 TAKVDTAQLPVRAT
-1016 VQVKKA
+1016 VQVEKA
-1022 YNDSTLPK
+1022 YDDSTLPK
-1030 KNDNGAANYN
+1030 KNDGGAANYN

-1087 NTTDEQYWM
+1087 NTTDAQYWM

-1135 QIPKDIADGSTIT
+1135 QIPKDITDGSTIT
-1148 FDLKMVNKATYE
+1148 FDLKMVDKATYE
-1160 SLAGIAETP
+1160 RLAGITETP

-1193 NYTPDNWTALTAA
+1193 NYTPDNWTVLTAA
-1206 YEKGKTDIEAAATS
+1206 YEKGKTDIEAAATG

-1254 KTVGKVYV
+1254 KTVGKVSV
-1262 SIENN
+1262 TIEN
-1267 TYPGGNFTGTIAG
+1267 TKYPGGDFTGTIAG
-1280 GWYDLG
+1280 GWYNLG

-1319 YGITYLSSIEKD
+1319 YSITYLSSIEKD

-1338 DGNRKSGW
+1338 DGNSKSGW

-1474 VGESGWPTMNASSV
+1474 VGESGWPTMNAGGV

-1537 DAKGKQ
+1537 DAKGRQ
-1543 KIAAADL
+1543 EIAAADL

-1569 KTKLAVLPKLT
+1569 KTKLAALPKLT

-1647 KTGFATTTSPTE
+1647 KAGSAVTTSPAE
-1659 VKVSGTTA
+1659 VKVSGTTGA
-1667 AATVKAEN
+1667 VTVKADN
-1675 QSEILK
+1675 QKEILK
-1681 QAAENKSAE
+1681 QAKEKKSAQV
-1690 IVLEVAASDTKGAEN
+1690 VLVVANSDAKGAEKLELNLEKSFLESLLKDTSAKLVVKTPLGQKTYERDELQKLVNETTGTTVKAEINKDN
-1705 VQMQLETSFVK
+1705 V
-1716 NISDKT
+1716 
-1722 NASLILDTE
+1722 DTAAE
-1731 NGRVSFDQEALK
+1731 E
-1743 AIISEAKGSTILI
+1743 
-1756 EIAKVTKPTEAQK
+1756 PTEENA
-1769 KAAGTNGDIFRLLV
+1769 
-1783 KSGDK
+1783 
-1788 IISEFNKG
+1788 
-1796 KATVRVE
+1796 
-1803 IPAKLADKKVAA
+1803 
-1815 IYIADDAKIEQLAGK
+1815 AKIEK
-1830 VLTIG
+1830 
-1835 GKKFY
+1835 
-1840 EFTTPHFSTFALVD
+1840 
-1854 AEELGL
+1854 
-1860 KVEEP
+1860 
-1865 QVDAKALTA
+1865 AKSIVKNM
-1874 KLTPVARSAKTAKK
+1874 KLVARSSKTAKK
-1888 NVKVTTSLDKQDK
+1888 NIKAVLKSDAKVNAS
-1901 AIIKELKDAGYTVK
+1901 IKELKDLGFTVK

-1921 TKKAAGYKAAVT
+1921 TKKAASYKAAVT
-1933 KKTSTYTNTSGKKGT
+1933 KKTASYTNTSGKKGT
-1948 KYYYKVQVRVYDANG
+1948 KYFYKVQARVYDENG
-1963 KLAAK
+1963 KLVAK

-1976 ASRIWTR
+1976 ASRVWTK

>member
-1 MRKTKNKILTLMLA
+1 MRKTNKNLTKQILTLMLA
-15 FIMVF
+15 FVMVF

-32 AWADVAPNGW
+32 AWADETIPVLTIQKNINAEIEVVSNVETELVSIEKKNAEITINGKKTSMLYIATINSGTKFVLKNTIANLRKTISYWNAENSQTINPFRKGTEYAYDSDLCKSLKTSEAILKKLNLNNMYATNCGAYYFVGISNAEKTASVLIQIKETAVPIDKSKLKTAIESADAIVAKSAGYYTEDDRYNGK
-42 DGTTVSKPSQSEDG
+42 S
-56 IYKISSAA
+56 SSA
-64 ELLWLANAVN
+64 
-74 SNKDA
+74 
-79 EAAYSAQLLCD
+79 
-90 IDLES
+90 
-95 HDIRIGSFSNPY
+95 
-107 KWTFD
+107 D
-112 GNGKV
+112 GFW
-117 IKNLKINDTTT
+117 NDM
-128 TGGVGLFP
+128 
-136 QLSASAA
+136 
-143 VKNLGIVNAQ
+143 K
-153 VSSGKVLASALSGNC
+153 SALSAAKN
-168 AGKIE
+168 IY
-173 SCFVK
+173 S
-178 DSTVSA
+178 SA
-184 QAMAGSLCGTLVT
+184 
-197 NAIMTNCYAVNNNVS
+197 
-212 GMMSGGLVGNNVGNL
+212 
-227 SNTYVADTI
+227 
-236 LTTIMTG
+236 
-243 MIQGNGTGVPL
+243 
-254 NSFYAKKSGDNNE
+254 
-267 YKVAKGEEKSIE
+267 
-279 WLKSDEAIQ
+279 
-288 LLGQAFSKDSSQTNA
+288 DSSQEQINRVTDT
-303 GYPILKLA
+303 L
-311 GDIDKASLLSVISDA
+311 
-326 EKIDSTKYHTSND
+326 T
-339 RWNGSKYSKNGFW
+339 
-352 ADLQAVIEA
+352 A
-361 AKAVYNNENVTQ
+361 AIA
-373 EQVDAA
+373 
-379 AKSLDRNDSNSA
+379 
-391 LSKAIKNLIPTSQLN
+391 NLIPTSQLN

-419 ISIENQATYEELGE
+419 ISSENQATYEELNE
-433 HWKVTA
+433 YWKVTA

-467 DGNATAFNKAEAAKG
+467 DGNATTFNKAEAAKG

-493 ADAIDPTQLVNQEKY
+493 ADAIDPAQLVNQEKY
-508 DTAYQNWKKRE
+508 DDAYQNWKKRE

-553 LKEIAEYRI
+553 LKEIVEYRI
-562 VGGTKPDY
+562 IGGTRADY
-570 EMLKGFTRNGYLT
+570 DMLHSLYQNGDWLT
-583 DLLVQSYNG
+583 NLLPQSYNG
-592 LASQGDI
+592 LVSQGDI
-599 TVTLQYTNGLAAVY
+599 TVTLQYTNGLAAAY

-630 TDGKTTVKDAFDK
+630 TDGSTTVKDAFDK

-659 SVAWGATD
+659 SVAWGTTD
-667 SAETPYFAVYVDDE
+667 SAERPYFAVYVDDE

-728 LPADASMYRDSVAV
+728 LPADASMYWDSVAV

-790 TTKGEAGQPTRKTT
+790 KTKEAAGQPTRKTT

-886 YESFHDYDFPA
+886 YESFHDYDFAA

-917 ATTFKALMDSFETD
+917 ATTFKALMDRFETD

-1002 TAKVDVAKLPVRAT
+1002 TAKVDTAKLPVRAT
-1016 VQVKKA
+1016 VKVEKA
-1022 YNDSTLPK
+1022 YDDSTLPR
-1030 KNDNGAANYN
+1030 KNDDGAANYG

-1045 WHLPPNPDGSEP
+1045 WHLSPNPDGSEP
-1057 EPKWGF
+1057 EPKSWAPG
-1063 GDGTVSDLPFSAK
+1063 GGTVSDLPFTAK
-1076 AGEYVVVRKYL
+1076 AGDYVVVRKYL
-1087 NTTDEQYWM
+1087 STTDERYWM

-1115 SRDTNGLIIM
+1115 SRDTNGRIIM

-1148 FDLKMVNKATYE
+1148 FALKMVDKATYE
-1160 SLAGIAETP
+1160 SLAGITETP

-1179 LESLKAAYQAYDEA
+1179 LESLETAYKAYNKN
-1193 NYTPDNWTALTAA
+1193 NYTDGSNDVDGKPTVDHWSKLLKA
-1206 YEKGKTDIEAAATS
+1206 YEDG
-1220 EAAADARKAAIAAM
+1220 KAAIEQAATGANASIASITAARKEALAAM
-1234 ATIAAKGGSENPSVT
+1234 AAVPVKNSTSKPETEPGAEDYNSGTI
-1249 DYDSG
+1249 
-1254 KTVGKVYV
+1254 VGKVSV
-1262 SIENN
+1262 TIEN
-1267 TYPGGNFTGTIAG
+1267 TKYAGGAFSGTIAS

-1319 YGITYLSSIEKD
+1319 YSITYLSSIEKD

-1338 DGNRKSGW
+1338 DGNGKSGW

-1459 TETISVKSGD
+1459 TESISVKSGD
-1469 ILYVG
+1469 VLYVG
-1474 VGESGWPTMNASSV
+1474 VGEKGWPTMNASSV

-1537 DAKGKQ
+1537 DAKGRQ
-1543 KIAAADL
+1543 EIAAADL
-1550 KKLTDAEAQIKF
+1550 KKLTDAEAQVKF
-1562 YSEIDDA
+1562 YTEIDDVKA
-1569 KTKLAVLPKLT
+1569 KFAALKETSSESA
-1580 NPTQAQANA
+1580 ARDA
-1589 YRSQINEATAA
+1589 YNA

-1606 EQQKYITKADVENYN
+1606 EQQEYITIEDSNTYN
-1621 ALAKALGVSTIVGA
+1621 ELAKKYNLSSVAGFA
-1635 DAAPE
+1635 EMPE
-1640 SPVETTG
+1640 SEVVTTG
-1647 KTGFATTTSPTE
+1647 KAGTAVTTSPTT
-1659 VKVSGTTA
+1659 VKMSGTTA
-1667 AATVKAEN
+1667 TVTVKADN
-1675 QSEILK
+1675 QKEILK
-1681 QAAENKSAE
+1681 QAKEKKSAQV
-1690 IVLEVAASDTKGAEN
+1690 VLVVANSDAKGAEKLEMNLDKSFLESLLKDTSAKLVVKTPLGQKTYERDELQKLVNETTGTTVKAEINKDN
-1705 VQMQLETSFVK
+1705 VDTAAEEPT
-1716 NISDKT
+1716 DD
-1722 NASLILDTE
+1722 NA
-1731 NGRVSFDQEALK
+1731 N
-1743 AIISEAKGSTILI
+1743 
-1756 EIAKVTKPTEAQK
+1756 IAKAKS
-1769 KAAGTNGDIFRLLV
+1769 IV
-1783 KSGDK
+1783 KDL
-1788 IISEFNKG
+1788 
-1796 KATVRVE
+1796 
-1803 IPAKLADKKVAA
+1803 KL
-1815 IYIADDAKIEQLAGK
+1815 
-1830 VLTIG
+1830 
-1835 GKKFY
+1835 
-1840 EFTTPHFSTFALVD
+1840 
-1854 AEELGL
+1854 
-1860 KVEEP
+1860 
-1865 QVDAKALTA
+1865 
-1874 KLTPVARSAKTAKK
+1874 VARSSKTAKK
-1888 NVKVTTSLDKQDK
+1888 NIKAVLKSDAKVNAS
-1901 AIIKELKDAGYTVK
+1901 IKELKDLGFTVK

-1921 TKKAAGYKAAVT
+1921 TKKAASYTSTVT
-1933 KKTSTYTNTSGKKGT
+1933 KRVASYTNTAGKKNV
-1948 KYYYKVQVRVYDANG
+1948 KYFYKVQVRVYDENG
-1963 KLAAK
+1963 KLVAK

-1976 ASRIWTR
+1976 ASRVWTK

>member
-1 MRKTKNKILTLMLA
+1 MLA
-15 FIMVF
+15 FVMVF

-32 AWADVAPNGW
+32 AWADG
-42 DGTTVSKPSQSEDG
+42 DSEDYPFSIEVG
-56 IYKISSAA
+56 ESSFFPNKIEA
-64 ELLWLANAVN
+64 ENLGETEQWEVVVPKGTKTIKIKALKGKLQAIIGTKYVENEYEVGAIIPYHGDLDGPLITGNNAY
-74 SNKDA
+74 DA
-79 EAAYSAQLLCD
+79 ENRVYTLQVDDFATEGEKKEIQFTDDTLMSGLSFYIVLAEDINKGKDELSTIIQSAQMIEKTNYHTD
-90 IDLES
+90 KDY
-95 HDIRIGSFSNPY
+95 F
-107 KWTFD
+107 
-112 GNGKV
+112 NGK
-117 IKNLKINDTTT
+117 
-128 TGGVGLFP
+128 
-136 QLSASAA
+136 A
-143 VKNLGIVNAQ
+143 
-153 VSSGKVLASALSGNC
+153 VSSK
-168 AGKIE
+168 
-173 SCFVK
+173 
-178 DSTVSA
+178 
-184 QAMAGSLCGTLVT
+184 
-197 NAIMTNCYAVNNNVS
+197 
-212 GMMSGGLVGNNVGNL
+212 
-227 SNTYVADTI
+227 
-236 LTTIMTG
+236 
-243 MIQGNGTGVPL
+243 
-254 NSFYAKKSGDNNE
+254 
-267 YKVAKGEEKSIE
+267 
-279 WLKSDEAIQ
+279 
-288 LLGQAFSKDSSQTNA
+288 
-303 GYPILKLA
+303 
-311 GDIDKASLLSVISDA
+311 
-326 EKIDSTKYHTSND
+326 
-339 RWNGSKYSKNGFW
+339 GFW
-352 ADLQAVIEA
+352 KDFEV
-361 AKAVYNNENVTQ
+361 
-373 EQVDAA
+373 
-379 AKSLDRNDSNSA
+379 A
-391 LSKAIKNLIPTSQLN
+391 LSKAIKISQKAFADAKEILAAKEGLSTAIANLIPTSQLN
-406 ATKLYEALRPLYW
+406 ATKLYEALRPVYW
-419 ISIENQATYEELGE
+419 EYVGASYDHITFEDRGE
-433 HWKVTA
+433 VHKVSA

-454 EPAEAYLAKLFDK
+454 EPAVAYLAKLFDK
-467 DGNATAFNKAEAAKG
+467 DGNATEFNKEEAAKG
-482 DQPGETEADKL
+482 NQPGETEADKL
-493 ADAIDPTQLVNQEKY
+493 ADAVDPTQLVNQKTY
-508 DTAYQNWKKRE
+508 DEAYQDWKTRE
-519 AEANSLLVQY
+519 AEAASLLVQY
-529 DPAKLRKADY
+529 DPTKLIKANY

-553 LKEIAEYRI
+553 LKEIVEYRI
-562 VGGTKPDY
+562 VGGTKADY
-570 EMLKGFTRNGYLT
+570 DMLKNFYQNGDWLT
-583 DLLVQSYNG
+583 NLLPASYNK
-592 LASQGDI
+592 LESKGDI
-599 TVTLQYTNGLAAVY
+599 TVTLQYTNGLAAAY
-613 PAVRTSGTD
+613 PAVRSSGTD
-622 AYCGEVSL
+622 AYRGEVSL
-630 TDGKTTVKDAFDK
+630 TDGNTTVKDAFDK

-659 SVAWGATD
+659 SASWGMTD
-667 SAETPYFAVYVDDE
+667 SAERPYFAVYVDDE

-742 IRIDSMTSDLKVGDK
+742 IRIDSITTDLKVGDK

-790 TTKGEAGQPTRKTT
+790 TTTEEAGQPTRKTT

-849 YSLQCGDAMLVYV
+849 YSLQCGDAMLVHV

-917 ATTFKALMDSFETD
+917 ATTFKVLMDSFETD

-947 RIASLREQL
+947 RIASLREPL

-1002 TAKVDVAKLPVRAT
+1002 TAKVDTAQLPVRAT

-1115 SRDTNGLIIM
+1115 SRDTNGIIIM

-1254 KTVGKVYV
+1254 KTVGKVSV
-1262 SIENN
+1262 TIEN
-1267 TYPGGNFTGTIAG
+1267 TKYAGGAFTGTIASG
-1280 GWYDLG
+1280 QYDLG

-1319 YGITYLSSIEKD
+1319 YSITYLSSIEKD

-1338 DGNRKSGW
+1338 DGNSKSGW

-1474 VGESGWPTMNASSV
+1474 VGESGWPTMNAGGV

-1537 DAKGKQ
+1537 DAKGRQ
-1543 KIAAADL
+1543 EIAAADL

-1569 KTKLAVLPKLT
+1569 KAKLAALPKLT

-1621 ALAKALGVSTIVGA
+1621 ALAKALGVSTISGF
-1635 DAAPE
+1635 DQAPE

-1647 KTGFATTTSPTE
+1647 KTGSATTTSPTE

-1690 IVLEVAASDTKGAEN
+1690 IVLEVVASDTKGAEN
-1705 VQMQLETSFVK
+1705 VQLQLETSFVK

-1722 NASLILDTE
+1722 NARLILDTA

-1743 AIISEAKGSTILI
+1743 AIIGEAKGSTILI
-1756 EIAKVTKPTEAQK
+1756 KIAKVSKPTEAQK
-1769 KAAGTNGDIFRLLV
+1769 KAAGTNGDIFRLVV

-1796 KATVRVE
+1796 KARVRVE
-1803 IPAKLADKKVAA
+1803 IPAKLTEKKVAA
-1815 IYIADDAKIEQLAGK
+1815 IHIADDGKIEQLAGK
-1830 VLTIG
+1830 VLTIS
-1835 GKKFY
+1835 GKKYF
-1840 EFTTPHFSTFALVD
+1840 EFITPHFSTFALVD
-1854 AEELGL
+1854 AEKLGL
-1860 KVEEP
+1860 EVEEP

-1888 NVKVTTSLDKQDK
+1888 NVKVTVSLDKQDK

-1933 KKTSTYTNTSGKKGT
+1933 KKTAVYTNTGGKKGT
-1948 KYYYKVQVRVYDANG
+1948 KYFYKVLVRVYNENG
-1963 KLAAK
+1963 KFTAK

-1976 ASRIWTR
+1976 ASRIWTK

>member
-1 MRKTKNKILTLMLA
+1 MRKTNKNLTKQILTLMLA
-15 FIMVF
+15 FVMVF
-20 TGMGIGSWGVDT
+20 TGMGIGSWGVSE
-32 AWADVAPNGW
+32 AWADG
-42 DGTTVSKPSQSEDG
+42 DSEDYPFSIEVG
-56 IYKISSAA
+56 ESSFFPNKIEA
-64 ELLWLANAVN
+64 ENLGETEQWEVVVPKGTKTIKIKALKDKLQAIIGTKYVENEYEIGAIIPYYGDLGGPLITGNNAY
-74 SNKDA
+74 DA
-79 EAAYSAQLLCD
+79 ENRVYTLQVDDFATEGEKKEIEFTDDTLMPVLSFYIVLAEDINKGKDELSTIIQSAQMIEKTNYHTD
-90 IDLES
+90 KDY
-95 HDIRIGSFSNPY
+95 F
-107 KWTFD
+107 
-112 GNGKV
+112 NGK
-117 IKNLKINDTTT
+117 
-128 TGGVGLFP
+128 
-136 QLSASAA
+136 A
-143 VKNLGIVNAQ
+143 
-153 VSSGKVLASALSGNC
+153 VSSK
-168 AGKIE
+168 
-173 SCFVK
+173 
-178 DSTVSA
+178 
-184 QAMAGSLCGTLVT
+184 
-197 NAIMTNCYAVNNNVS
+197 
-212 GMMSGGLVGNNVGNL
+212 
-227 SNTYVADTI
+227 
-236 LTTIMTG
+236 
-243 MIQGNGTGVPL
+243 
-254 NSFYAKKSGDNNE
+254 
-267 YKVAKGEEKSIE
+267 
-279 WLKSDEAIQ
+279 
-288 LLGQAFSKDSSQTNA
+288 
-303 GYPILKLA
+303 
-311 GDIDKASLLSVISDA
+311 
-326 EKIDSTKYHTSND
+326 
-339 RWNGSKYSKNGFW
+339 GFW
-352 ADLQAVIEA
+352 KDFEV
-361 AKAVYNNENVTQ
+361 
-373 EQVDAA
+373 
-379 AKSLDRNDSNSA
+379 A
-391 LSKAIKNLIPTSQLN
+391 LSKAIKIGQKAFADAKEILAAKEGLSTAIANLIPTSQLN
-406 ATKLYEALRPLYW
+406 ATKLYEALRPVYW
-419 ISIENQATYEELGE
+419 EYGE
-433 HWKVTA
+433 SARYDHITFKDWGESHKASA

-454 EPAEAYLAKLFDK
+454 EPAEAYLAKLFRE
-467 DGNATAFNKAEAAKG
+467 DGSANEKFNKPENQK
-482 DQPGETEADKL
+482 EADKL
-493 ADAIDPTQLVNQEKY
+493 ADAIDPTQLVNQKTY
-508 DTAYQNWKKRE
+508 DEAYQDWKTRE
-519 AEANSLLVQY
+519 AEAASLLVQY
-529 DPAKLRKADY
+529 DPTKLRETDY
-539 TEASWKTYTDTYHA
+539 TAASWGTYTDTYQA
-553 LKEIAEYRI
+553 LKDIAEYRI
-562 VGGTKPDY
+562 VGGTKADY
-570 EMLKGFTRNGYLT
+570 DVLKTFYQNGDWLT
-583 DLLVQSYNG
+583 NLLPQSYNK
-592 LASQGDI
+592 LESKGDI
-599 TVTLQYTNGLAAVY
+599 TVTLQYTNGLAAAY

-630 TDGKTTVKDAFDK
+630 TDGSTTVKDAFDE

-659 SVAWGATD
+659 SVSWGMTD
-667 SAETPYFAVYVDDE
+667 SAEKPYFAVYVDDE
-681 FRGVYQTTNKLAQ
+681 FRGVYQTANQLSGI
-694 VYLKDGAKVRLNR
+694 YLKNGAKVRLNR

-716 DSTSMT
+716 DSSGMT
-722 SSAIFR
+722 SSAIYR
-728 LPADASMYRDSVAV
+728 LSADASMYQDSAAV
-742 IRIDSMTSDLKVGDK
+742 ISIDSITTDLKVGDK

-790 TTKGEAGQPTRKTT
+790 KTKEAAGQPTRKTT

-849 YSLQCGDAMLVYV
+849 YSLQCGDAMLVCV

-1002 TAKVDVAKLPVRAT
+1002 TAKVDTAKLPVRAT
-1016 VQVKKA
+1016 VQVEKA
-1022 YNDSTLPK
+1022 YDDSKLPK
-1030 KNDNGAANYN
+1030 KNDGGATNYN
-1040 WPNRA
+1040 FPNRA
-1045 WHLPPNPDGSEP
+1045 WHLPPNPDGSEQ
-1057 EPKWGF
+1057 EPKWGTF
-1063 GDGTVSDLPFSAK
+1063 GDGTVSDLPFTAK
-1076 AGEYVVVRKYL
+1076 AGDYVVVRKYL
-1087 NTTDEQYWM
+1087 STTDAQYWM

-1148 FDLKMVNKATYE
+1148 FDLKMVDKATYE
-1160 SLAGIAETP
+1160 SLAGITETP

-1193 NYTPDNWTALTAA
+1193 NYTPDNWTVLTAA

-1267 TYPGGNFTGTIAG
+1267 TYPGGDFTGTIAG

-1319 YGITYLSSIEKD
+1319 YSITYLSSIEKD

-1338 DGNRKSGW
+1338 DGNGKSGW

-1543 KIAAADL
+1543 AIAAADL

-1569 KTKLAVLPKLT
+1569 KAKLAALPKLT

-1647 KTGFATTTSPTE
+1647 KTGSATTTSPTE

-1667 AATVKAEN
+1667 AAAVKAEN

-1681 QAAENKSAE
+1681 QATEKKSAE
-1690 IVLEVAASDTKGAEN
+1690 IILEVSKADSKGADS
-1705 VQMQLETSFVK
+1705 VQLSLDVTFVK
-1716 NISDKT
+1716 NVADKT
-1722 NASLILDTE
+1722 SADLTVNTE
-1731 NGRVSFDQEALK
+1731 NGKVTLDQETIKTVLA
-1743 AIISEAKGSTILI
+1743 EAKGSTILI

-1788 IISEFNKG
+1788 IISDFNKG
-1796 KATVRVE
+1796 KVKVVME
-1803 IPAKLADKKVAA
+1803 IVSKLLDKKVAA
-1815 IYIADDAKIEQLAGK
+1815 IHIADDGKIEQLAGK

-1835 GKKFY
+1835 GKKYY

-1860 KVEEP
+1860 EVEET

-1874 KLTPVARSAKTAKK
+1874 KLTLVARSAKTAKK

-1933 KKTSTYTNTSGKKGT
+1933 KKTASYTNTSAKKGT
-1948 KYYYKVQVRVYDANG
+1948 KYFYKVQARVYDENG
-1963 KLAAK
+1963 KLVAK

-1976 ASRIWTR
+1976 ASRTWTKAK

>member
-1 MRKTKNKILTLMLA
+1 MKQTKSKKSMKQFLTLMLA
-15 FIMVF
+15 FVMVF

-32 AWADVAPNGW
+32 AWADETIPVLTIQKNTNKEIEVVSNAGTELVSIEKKNAEITINGKTTSMLYIATINS
-42 DGTTVSKPSQSEDG
+42 GTEFVLMQTVGNLNPTSRYWNAENSQSNIRFERKKEYSYNSDLCKSLKTNEATLKKLNLNNMYATNCGAYYFVGIDIMSTSASVLIQIKEKAAPIDKSALETVIGSADAIVAKSAGYYTEDDRYNG
-56 IYKISSAA
+56 KSSSA
-64 ELLWLANAVN
+64 
-74 SNKDA
+74 
-79 EAAYSAQLLCD
+79 
-90 IDLES
+90 
-95 HDIRIGSFSNPY
+95 
-107 KWTFD
+107 D
-112 GNGKV
+112 GFW
-117 IKNLKINDTTT
+117 NDM
-128 TGGVGLFP
+128 
-136 QLSASAA
+136 
-143 VKNLGIVNAQ
+143 K
-153 VSSGKVLASALSGNC
+153 SALSAAKN
-168 AGKIE
+168 IY
-173 SCFVK
+173 S
-178 DSTVSA
+178 SA
-184 QAMAGSLCGTLVT
+184 
-197 NAIMTNCYAVNNNVS
+197 
-212 GMMSGGLVGNNVGNL
+212 
-227 SNTYVADTI
+227 
-236 LTTIMTG
+236 
-243 MIQGNGTGVPL
+243 
-254 NSFYAKKSGDNNE
+254 
-267 YKVAKGEEKSIE
+267 
-279 WLKSDEAIQ
+279 
-288 LLGQAFSKDSSQTNA
+288 DSSQGQINRVTDT
-303 GYPILKLA
+303 L
-311 GDIDKASLLSVISDA
+311 
-326 EKIDSTKYHTSND
+326 T
-339 RWNGSKYSKNGFW
+339 
-352 ADLQAVIEA
+352 A
-361 AKAVYNNENVTQ
+361 AIA
-373 EQVDAA
+373 
-379 AKSLDRNDSNSA
+379 
-391 LSKAIKNLIPTSQLN
+391 NLIPTSQLN

-439 DNCTQASWTAYMQTR
+439 DNCTQASWTAYTQAK
-454 EPAEAYLAKLFDK
+454 EPAEAYLAKLFHE
-467 DGNATAFNKAEAAKG
+467 DGSANTAFNKSEN
-482 DQPGETEADKL
+482 QEEVDKL
-493 ADAIDPTQLVNQEKY
+493 AKALNPAQLVNQEKY

-529 DPAKLRKADY
+529 DPAKLREADY
-539 TEASWKTYTDTYHA
+539 TEPSWKTYTDTYQA

-562 VGGTKPDY
+562 IGGTRADY
-570 EMLKGFTRNGYLT
+570 DMLHSLYQNGDWLT
-583 DLLVQSYNG
+583 DLLPQSYNK
-592 LASQGDI
+592 LESKGDI
-599 TVTLQYTNGLAAVY
+599 TVTLQYTNGLVAAY

-630 TDGKTTVKDAFDK
+630 TDGNTTVKDAFDK

-659 SVAWGATD
+659 SVGWGTTD

-681 FRGVYQTTNKLAQ
+681 FRGVYQTTNQLSGI
-694 VYLKDGAKVRLNR
+694 YLKNGAKVRLNR

-716 DSTSMT
+716 DSTGMT
-722 SSAIFR
+722 SSAIYR
-728 LPADASMYRDSVAV
+728 LSADASMYQDSAAV
-742 IRIDSMTSDLKVGDK
+742 ISIDSITTDLKVGDK

-790 TTKGEAGQPTRKTT
+790 KTKEAAGQPTRKTT

-862 SANENESALITSQR
+862 SANADESALIAAQR

-886 YESFHDYDFPA
+886 YESFHGYDFPA

-961 DLSTLNDGDKDFIKS
+961 DLSTLNDGDKDFIES

-988 KNLLTPKELEKLEA
+988 KNLLTPKEVDKLEA

-1016 VQVKKA
+1016 VRVEKA
-1022 YNDSTLPK
+1022 YDDSTLPR
-1030 KNDNGAANYN
+1030 KNDNGAANYG

-1045 WHLPPNPDGSEP
+1045 WHLSPNPDGSEP

-1063 GDGTVSDLPFSAK
+1063 GDGTVSDLPFTAK
-1076 AGEYVVVRKYL
+1076 AGDYVVVRKYL
-1087 NTTDEQYWM
+1087 STTDAQYWM

-1115 SRDTNGLIIM
+1115 SKDANGTIIM

-1148 FDLKMVNKATYE
+1148 FDLKMVDKATYE
-1160 SLAGIAETP
+1160 SLAGITETP

-1254 KTVGKVYV
+1254 KTVGKVSV
-1262 SIENN
+1262 TIEN
-1267 TYPGGNFTGTIAG
+1267 TKYAGGAFTGTIASG
-1280 GWYDLG
+1280 QYDLG

-1319 YGITYLSSIEKD
+1319 YSITYLSSIEKD

-1338 DGNRKSGW
+1338 DGNSKSGW

-1390 WNNNSTKLAGLTVS
+1390 WNNNSTKLAGLSVS

-1469 ILYVG
+1469 VLYVG
-1474 VGESGWPTMNASSV
+1474 VGESGWPTMNAGGV

-1543 KIAAADL
+1543 EIAAADL

-1569 KTKLAVLPKLT
+1569 KAKLAALPKLT

-1647 KTGFATTTSPTE
+1647 KTGSATTTSPTE

-1675 QSEILK
+1675 QNEILK

-1722 NASLILDTE
+1722 NASLTLDTA

-1743 AIISEAKGSTILI
+1743 AIIGEAKGSTILI

-1769 KAAGTNGDIFRLLV
+1769 KAAGTNGDIFKLVV

-1788 IISEFNKG
+1788 IISKFNKG

-1803 IPAKLADKKVAA
+1803 IPAKLTDKKVAA
-1815 IYIADDAKIEQLAGK
+1815 IHIADDAKIEQLAGRT
-1830 VLTIG
+1830 LTIS

-1840 EFTTPHFSTFALVD
+1840 EFTTPHFSAFALVD
-1854 AEELGL
+1854 AEKLGL
-1860 KVEEP
+1860 EVEEP

-1888 NVKVTTSLDKQDK
+1888 NVKVTVSLDKQDK

-1933 KKTSTYTNTSGKKGT
+1933 KKTASYTNTGGKKGT
-1948 KYYYKVQVRVYDANG
+1948 KYFYKVQIRVYDENG
-1963 KLAAK
+1963 KLVAK

>member
-1 MRKTKNKILTLMLA
+1 MLA
-15 FIMVF
+15 FVMVF

-32 AWADVAPNGW
+32 AWADELPFSITDEHGAQFDMETIGFNHKIKIQDANIKVKISGLVFQISDLSLKYVFYEGQESGEHLSDFGYNEGTYTLPITPFHVDTETANRWFSNDGIKI
-42 DGTTVSKPSQSEDG
+42 DGTADYYVLTVDEDTDDCNQHFF
-56 IYKISSAA
+56 IFEK
-64 ELLWLANAVN
+64 
-74 SNKDA
+74 
-79 EAAYSAQLLCD
+79 
-90 IDLES
+90 
-95 HDIRIGSFSNPY
+95 
-107 KWTFD
+107 
-112 GNGKV
+112 
-117 IKNLKINDTTT
+117 
-128 TGGVGLFP
+128 
-136 QLSASAA
+136 
-143 VKNLGIVNAQ
+143 
-153 VSSGKVLASALSGNC
+153 SSG
-168 AGKIE
+168 
-173 SCFVK
+173 
-178 DSTVSA
+178 
-184 QAMAGSLCGTLVT
+184 
-197 NAIMTNCYAVNNNVS
+197 MTINKE
-212 GMMSGGLVGNNVGNL
+212 
-227 SNTYVADTI
+227 
-236 LTTIMTG
+236 
-243 MIQGNGTGVPL
+243 PL
-254 NSFYAKKSGDNNE
+254 
-267 YKVAKGEEKSIE
+267 
-279 WLKSDEAIQ
+279 
-288 LLGQAFSKDSSQTNA
+288 QTA
-303 GYPILKLA
+303 
-311 GDIDKASLLSVISDA
+311 ISDA
-326 EKIDSTKYHTSND
+326 EKIDSTKYHTTND

-352 ADLQAVIEA
+352 ADLQAVIDA
-361 AKAVYNNENVTQ
+361 AKAVYDNEGATQ
-373 EQVDAA
+373 AQVDAA
-379 AKSLDRNDSNSA
+379 AKTLDRNDSNSA
-391 LSKAIKNLIPTSQLN
+391 LSNAIANLIPASQLN

-419 ISIENQATYEELGE
+419 ISSENQATYEELNE
-433 HWKVTA
+433 YWKVTA

-493 ADAIDPTQLVNQEKY
+493 AKAVDSTQLVKLETYNDVYK
-508 DTAYQNWKKRE
+508 TWKSHE
-519 AEANSLLVQY
+519 AEAASLLVQY
-529 DPAKLRKADY
+529 DPAKLKEANY

-570 EMLKGFTRNGYLT
+570 EMLKGFYRNGYLT
-583 DLLVQSYNG
+583 DLLVQSYNK
-592 LASQGDI
+592 LESKGDI
-599 TVTLQYTNGLAAVY
+599 TVTLQYTNGLAAAY

-622 AYCGEVSL
+622 AYRGEVSL
-630 TDGKTTVKDAFDK
+630 TDGNTTVKDAFDK

-659 SVAWGATD
+659 SASWGMTD

-681 FRGVYQTTNKLAQ
+681 FRGVYQTTDKLAQ

-728 LPADASMYRDSVAV
+728 LSADASMYRDSAAV
-742 IRIDSMTSDLKVGDK
+742 IRIDSITTDLKVGDK

-765 DAYGTDSGT
+765 DAYGTDRGT

-781 TLFVSETPG
+781 TLFVSEKPG
-790 TTKGEAGQPTRKTT
+790 TTKEAAGQPTRKTT

-812 MEYVFAEEGWYW
+812 MEYVFAEKGWYW

-886 YESFHDYDFPA
+886 YESFHDYDFAA

-931 YAALQNCA
+931 YAALKNCA
-939 AQKLDHEA
+939 AQKLDHDA

-1002 TAKVDVAKLPVRAT
+1002 TAKVNTAKLPVRAT

-1030 KNDNGAANYN
+1030 KNDYGAANYN

-1115 SRDTNGLIIM
+1115 SRDTNGIIIM

-1135 QIPKDIADGSTIT
+1135 QIPKDIADDSTIT

-1169 EQLAAAKTAA
+1169 EEIAAAKDAA
-1179 LESLKAAYQAYDEA
+1179 LASLETAYKAYNKN
-1193 NYTPDNWTALTAA
+1193 NYTDGSNDVDGKPTVDHWSKLVKA
-1206 YEKGKTDIEAAATS
+1206 YEDG
-1220 EAAADARKAAIAAM
+1220 KAAIEQAATGANASIASITAARKEALAAM
-1234 ATIAAKGGSENPSVT
+1234 AAVPVKNSTSKPETEPGAEDYNSGTI
-1249 DYDSG
+1249 
-1254 KTVGKVYV
+1254 VGKVSV
-1262 SIENN
+1262 TIEN
-1267 TYPGGNFTGTIAG
+1267 TKYAGGDFTGTIAG

-1311 SSKDKNAD
+1311 GSKDKNAD

-1338 DGNRKSGW
+1338 DGNSKSGW

-1537 DAKGKQ
+1537 DAKGRQ
-1543 KIAAADL
+1543 EIAAADL

-1569 KTKLAVLPKLT
+1569 KAKLAALPKLT

-1600 YKKLSA
+1600 YKKLSE

-1647 KTGFATTTSPTE
+1647 KTGSATTTSPTE
-1659 VKVSGTTA
+1659 VEVSGTTA

-1690 IVLEVAASDTKGAEN
+1690 IVLKVAASDTKGAEN

-1722 NASLILDTE
+1722 NASLILDTA
-1731 NGRVSFDQEALK
+1731 NGRVSFDQKALK
-1743 AIISEAKGSTILI
+1743 AIISEAKGSTIVI

-1769 KAAGTNGDIFRLLV
+1769 KAVGTNGDIFKLVV

-1803 IPAKLADKKVAA
+1803 IPAKLTDKKVAA
-1815 IYIADDAKIEQLAGK
+1815 IHIADDGKIEQLAGRT
-1830 VLTIG
+1830 LTIS

-1840 EFTTPHFSTFALVD
+1840 EFTTPHFSAFALVD
-1854 AEELGL
+1854 AEKLGL
-1860 KVEEP
+1860 EVEEP

-1888 NVKVTTSLDKQDK
+1888 NVKVTVNLDKQDK
-1901 AIIKELKDAGYTVK
+1901 AIIKELKEAGYTVK

-1921 TKKAAGYKAAVT
+1921 SKKAAGYKAAVT
-1933 KKTSTYTNTSGKKGT
+1933 KKTASYTNTGGKKGT
-1948 KYYYKVQVRVYDANG
+1948 KYFYKVQVRVYDENG
-1963 KLAAK
+1963 KFTAK

-1976 ASRIWTR
+1976 ASRIWTK

>member
-1 MRKTKNKILTLMLA
+1 MLA
-15 FIMVF
+15 FVMVF

-32 AWADVAPNGW
+32 AWADTQITVDGAALEEITGSKYSDDVDVFLAKVDENAKAISLSVDSSYYIRVKSSFFMEPTYASESIYSQTAWYNSAEAYVAYDGCGSANVEDLLAEYGYDSIEAYLEENYECSTAEEYIEQQVGGTLQDAWSEVEYKTIPYNNGAYTVTLPGVNASINASTFSQYFGNSSKSYDATAKRYYLFELCQDINGILGRTADCKAVVLVQVGGGLTIDCDRLNAAIAQAVGIKAADYHAQN
-42 DGTTVSKPSQSEDG
+42 DGYNGKKSINDLRKELAANETIKKDTAILK
-56 IYKISSAA
+56 KISSKEAPITSFWSLYEAAMARVDDIYPADTDGVRSLKDGISQGQVEAAA
-64 ELLWLANAVN
+64 ELL
-74 SNKDA
+74 
-79 EAAYSAQLLCD
+79 
-90 IDLES
+90 
-95 HDIRIGSFSNPY
+95 
-107 KWTFD
+107 
-112 GNGKV
+112 KV
-117 IKNLKINDTTT
+117 
-128 TGGVGLFP
+128 
-136 QLSASAA
+136 
-143 VKNLGIVNAQ
+143 
-153 VSSGKVLASALSGNC
+153 
-168 AGKIE
+168 
-173 SCFVK
+173 
-178 DSTVSA
+178 
-184 QAMAGSLCGTLVT
+184 
-197 NAIMTNCYAVNNNVS
+197 
-212 GMMSGGLVGNNVGNL
+212 
-227 SNTYVADTI
+227 
-236 LTTIMTG
+236 
-243 MIQGNGTGVPL
+243 
-254 NSFYAKKSGDNNE
+254 
-267 YKVAKGEEKSIE
+267 SI
-279 WLKSDEAIQ
+279 A
-288 LLGQAFSKDSSQTNA
+288 
-303 GYPILKLA
+303 
-311 GDIDKASLLSVISDA
+311 
-326 EKIDSTKYHTSND
+326 
-339 RWNGSKYSKNGFW
+339 
-352 ADLQAVIEA
+352 
-361 AKAVYNNENVTQ
+361 
-373 EQVDAA
+373 
-379 AKSLDRNDSNSA
+379 
-391 LSKAIKNLIPTSQLN
+391 NLIPTSQLN

-419 ISIENQATYEELGE
+419 AGSTDQLAYEGIASQQ
-433 HWKVTA
+433 VSA
-439 DNCTQASWTAYMQTR
+439 DNCTQASWTAYTQAK

-467 DGNATAFNKAEAAKG
+467 DGNATVFNKAEAAKG

-493 ADAIDPTQLVNQEKY
+493 ADAIDPAQLVNQEKY
-508 DTAYQNWKKRE
+508 DDAYQNWKKRE

-553 LKEIAEYRI
+553 LKEIVEYRI
-562 VGGTKPDY
+562 IGGTRADY
-570 EMLKGFTRNGYLT
+570 DMLHSLYQNGDWLT
-583 DLLVQSYNG
+583 NLLPQSYNK
-592 LASQGDI
+592 LESKGDI
-599 TVTLQYTNGLAAVY
+599 TVTLQYTNGLAAAY

-630 TDGKTTVKDAFDK
+630 TDGNTTVKDAFDK

-667 SAETPYFAVYVDDE
+667 SAEKPYFAVYVDDE
-681 FRGVYQTTNKLAQ
+681 FRGVYQTTNQLSGI
-694 VYLKDGAKVRLNR
+694 YLKNGAKVRLNR

-765 DAYGTDSGT
+765 DADGTDSGT

-781 TLFVSETPG
+781 TLFVSEKPG
-790 TTKGEAGQPTRKTT
+790 TTKKEAGQPTRKTT

-849 YSLQCGDAMLVYV
+849 YSLQCGDAMLVHV

-917 ATTFKALMDSFETD
+917 ATTFKVLMDSFETD

-947 RIASLREQL
+947 RIASLREPL

-1002 TAKVDVAKLPVRAT
+1002 TAKVDTAQLPVRAT
-1016 VQVKKA
+1016 VQVEKA
-1022 YNDSTLPK
+1022 YDDSTLPR

-1045 WHLPPNPDGSEP
+1045 WHLPPNPDGSEQ

-1115 SRDTNGLIIM
+1115 SRDTNGIIIM

-1148 FDLKMVNKATYE
+1148 FDLKMVDKATYE
-1160 SLAGIAETP
+1160 SLAGITETP

-1234 ATIAAKGGSENPSVT
+1234 ATIVAKGGSENPSVT

-1254 KTVGKVYV
+1254 KTVGKVSV
-1262 SIENN
+1262 TIEN
-1267 TYPGGNFTGTIAG
+1267 TKYAGGAFTGTIASG
-1280 GWYDLG
+1280 QYDLG

-1319 YGITYLSSIEKD
+1319 YSITYLSSIEKD

-1338 DGNRKSGW
+1338 DGNSKSGW

-1469 ILYVG
+1469 VLYVG

-1543 KIAAADL
+1543 EIAAADL

-1569 KTKLAVLPKLT
+1569 KAKLAALPKLT

-1647 KTGFATTTSPTE
+1647 KAGSAVTTSPAE
-1659 VKVSGTTA
+1659 VKVSGTTGA
-1667 AATVKAEN
+1667 VTVKADN
-1675 QSEILK
+1675 QKEILK
-1681 QAAENKSAE
+1681 QAKEKKSAQV
-1690 IVLEVAASDTKGAEN
+1690 VLAIANSDAKGAEKLEMNLDKSFLESLLKDTSAKLVVKTPLGQKTYERDELQKLVNEATGTTVKAEINKDN
-1705 VQMQLETSFVK
+1705 VDAQTEEPIDDNAAKIAKAKSIVK
-1716 NISDKT
+1716 NMK
-1722 NASLILDTE
+1722 
-1731 NGRVSFDQEALK
+1731 
-1743 AIISEAKGSTILI
+1743 
-1756 EIAKVTKPTEAQK
+1756 
-1769 KAAGTNGDIFRLLV
+1769 
-1783 KSGDK
+1783 
-1788 IISEFNKG
+1788 
-1796 KATVRVE
+1796 
-1803 IPAKLADKKVAA
+1803 
-1815 IYIADDAKIEQLAGK
+1815 
-1830 VLTIG
+1830 
-1835 GKKFY
+1835 
-1840 EFTTPHFSTFALVD
+1840 
-1854 AEELGL
+1854 
-1860 KVEEP
+1860 
-1865 QVDAKALTA
+1865 LTA
-1874 KLTPVARSAKTAKK
+1874 RSGKTAKK
-1888 NVKVTTSLDKQDK
+1888 NIKAVLKSDAKVKAS
-1901 AIIKELKDAGYTVK
+1901 IKELKDLGFTVK

-1933 KKTSTYTNTSGKKGT
+1933 KKTASYTNTSGKKGT
-1948 KYYYKVQVRVYDANG
+1948 KYFYKVQARVYDENG
-1963 KLAAK
+1963 KLVAK

-1976 ASRIWTR
+1976 ASRTWTK

>member
-1 MRKTKNKILTLMLA
+1 MKQFLTLALA
-15 FIMVF
+15 FVMVF

-32 AWADVAPNGW
+32 AWADTQITVNG
-42 DGTTVSKPSQSEDG
+42 
-56 IYKISSAA
+56 
-64 ELLWLANAVN
+64 AV
-74 SNKDA
+74 
-79 EAAYSAQLLCD
+79 
-90 IDLES
+90 LEE
-95 HDIRIGSFSNPY
+95 I
-107 KWTFD
+107 T
-112 GNGKV
+112 
-117 IKNLKINDTTT
+117 
-128 TGGVGLFP
+128 
-136 QLSASAA
+136 
-143 VKNLGIVNAQ
+143 
-153 VSSGKVLASALSGNC
+153 
-168 AGKIE
+168 
-173 SCFVK
+173 
-178 DSTVSA
+178 
-184 QAMAGSLCGTLVT
+184 
-197 NAIMTNCYAVNNNVS
+197 
-212 GMMSGGLVGNNVGNL
+212 
-227 SNTYVADTI
+227 
-236 LTTIMTG
+236 
-243 MIQGNGTGVPL
+243 
-254 NSFYAKKSGDNNE
+254 
-267 YKVAKGEEKSIE
+267 
-279 WLKSDEAIQ
+279 
-288 LLGQAFSKDSSQTNA
+288 
-303 GYPILKLA
+303 
-311 GDIDKASLLSVISDA
+311 
-326 EKIDSTKYHTSND
+326 
-339 RWNGSKYSKNGFW
+339 GSKYSGDVDVFLAKVDENATTISLSIDSSYYIRIESSFSLEPTYASESIYSQTAWYNSAEAYVAYQGCGSANVEDLLAEYDGYDSIEDYLVDNYGYSTVEEFMEKEIGGTVQDAWSEVEYETIPYNNGAYTVTLPDVNASINASTFSQYFGNSSKSYDATAKRYYLFELCQDINGILGRT
-352 ADLQAVIEA
+352 ADCKAVVLVQVGGGLTIDCDRLNAAIAQAVGIKAADYHAQNDGYNGKKSINDLRKELAANETIKKDTAILNKISSKEAPITSFWGLYEA
-361 AKAVYNNENVTQ
+361 AMARADEIYPAGADGVRSLKDGISQ
-373 EQVDAA
+373 SQVDAVA
-379 AKSLDRNDSNSA
+379 ELLKVSIA
-391 LSKAIKNLIPTSQLN
+391 NLIPKSQLN
-406 ATKLYEALRPLYW
+406 ATKLYEALRPVYW
-419 ISIENQATYEELGE
+419 EYGE
-433 HWKVTA
+433 SVRYDHITFEDRGEIHKVSA
-439 DNCTQASWTAYMQTR
+439 DNCTQASWAAYTR
-454 EPAEAYLAKLFDK
+454 ATEPAAAYLTKLFDK
-467 DGNATAFNKAEAAKG
+467 NGNATAFNKAEAAKR

-493 ADAIDPTQLVNQEKY
+493 ADAIDPTQLVNQKTY
-508 DTAYQNWKKRE
+508 DEAYQNWKRRE
-519 AEANSLLVQY
+519 AEAASLLVQY
-529 DPAKLRKADY
+529 DPAKLTDANY

-553 LKEIAEYRI
+553 LKEIVEYRI

-570 EMLKGFTRNGYLT
+570 EMLKGFYRNGYLT

-599 TVTLQYTNGLAAVY
+599 TITLQYTNGLAAAY

-630 TDGKTTVKDAFDK
+630 KDGNTTVKDAFDK

-659 SVAWGATD
+659 SVSGGTTD
-667 SAETPYFAVYVDDE
+667 SAEKPYFAVYVDDE
-681 FRGVYQTTNKLAQ
+681 FRGVYQTTDKLAQ

-728 LPADASMYRDSVAV
+728 LSADASMYRDSAAV

-765 DAYGTDSGT
+765 DAYGTDRGT

-790 TTKGEAGQPTRKTT
+790 TTKEAAGQPTRKTT

-812 MEYVFAEEGWYW
+812 MEYVFAEAGWYW

-961 DLSTLNDGDKDFIKS
+961 DLSTLNDGDKDFIES

-1002 TAKVDVAKLPVRAT
+1002 TAKVDTAQLPVRAT
-1016 VQVKKA
+1016 VQVEKA
-1022 YNDSTLPK
+1022 YDDSTLPK
-1030 KNDNGAANYN
+1030 KNDDGATNYG

-1076 AGEYVVVRKYL
+1076 AGDYVVVRKYL
-1087 NTTDEQYWM
+1087 STTDAQYWM

-1135 QIPKDIADGSTIT
+1135 QIPKDITDGSTIT
-1148 FDLKMVNKATYE
+1148 FDLKMVDKATYE
-1160 SLAGIAETP
+1160 SLAGITETP

-1193 NYTPDNWTALTAA
+1193 NYTPDNWTVLTAA

-1220 EAAADARKAAIAAM
+1220 EAAADTRKAAIAAM

-1267 TYPGGNFTGTIAG
+1267 TYPGGDFTGTIAG

-1319 YGITYLSSIEKD
+1319 YSITYLSSIEKD

-1338 DGNRKSGW
+1338 DGNSKSGW

-1474 VGESGWPTMNASSV
+1474 VGENGWPTMNASSV

-1507 MLKALKK
+1507 MLKSLKK
-1514 ITYANYKAEKGNV
+1514 ITYANYKSEKANV
-1527 EAARAAYNAL
+1527 EAARTAYNAL
-1537 DAKGKQ
+1537 TDKSGITAE
-1543 KIAAADL
+1543 DL

-1562 YSEIDDA
+1562 YREIDDA
-1569 KTKLAVLPKLT
+1569 KEKIAALTDSSSSSQAKAALFAYEKL
-1580 NPTQAQANA
+1580 
-1589 YRSQINEATAA
+1589 NE
-1600 YKKLSA
+1600 K
-1606 EQQKYITKADVENYN
+1606 QRQYITADEVKKFNE
-1621 ALAKALGVSTIVGA
+1621 LAKKYNLSTITGA
-1635 DAAPE
+1635 AAMPE
-1640 SPVETTG
+1640 SEVETTG
-1647 KTGFATTTSPTE
+1647 AAGSAVTTSPTT
-1659 VKVSGTTA
+1659 VKLSGTTA
-1667 AATVKAEN
+1667 SVTVKADN
-1675 QSEILK
+1675 QKEILK
-1681 QAAENKSAE
+1681 QAKEKKSAQV
-1690 IVLEVAASDTKGAEN
+1690 VLVVANSDTKGAEKLEMNLDKSFLESLLKDTSAKLVVKTPLGQKTYERDELQKLINETTGTTVKAEINKDN
-1705 VQMQLETSFVK
+1705 VDAQTEEP
-1716 NISDKT
+1716 IDD
-1722 NASLILDTE
+1722 NA
-1731 NGRVSFDQEALK
+1731 
-1743 AIISEAKGSTILI
+1743 AK
-1756 EIAKVTKPTEAQK
+1756 IAKAKS
-1769 KAAGTNGDIFRLLV
+1769 IV
-1783 KSGDK
+1783 KDL
-1788 IISEFNKG
+1788 
-1796 KATVRVE
+1796 
-1803 IPAKLADKKVAA
+1803 KL
-1815 IYIADDAKIEQLAGK
+1815 
-1830 VLTIG
+1830 
-1835 GKKFY
+1835 
-1840 EFTTPHFSTFALVD
+1840 
-1854 AEELGL
+1854 
-1860 KVEEP
+1860 
-1865 QVDAKALTA
+1865 
-1874 KLTPVARSAKTAKK
+1874 VARSSKTAKK
-1888 NVKVTTSLDKQDK
+1888 NIKAVLKSDAKVNAS
-1901 AIIKELKDAGYTVK
+1901 IKELKDLGFTVK

-1921 TKKAAGYKAAVT
+1921 TKKAASYKAAVT
-1933 KKTSTYTNTSGKKGT
+1933 KKTAAYTNTSGKKGT
-1948 KYYYKVQVRVYDANG
+1948 KYFYKVQARVYDENG
-1963 KLAAK
+1963 KLVAK

-1976 ASRIWTR
+1976 ASRTWTK

>member
-1 MRKTKNKILTLMLA
+1 MRKTNKNLTKQILTLMLA
-15 FIMVF
+15 FVMVF
-20 TGMGIGSWGVDT
+20 TGIGIGSWGVSE
-32 AWADVAPNGW
+32 AWADG
-42 DGTTVSKPSQSEDG
+42 DSEDYPFSIEVG
-56 IYKISSAA
+56 ESSFFPNKIEA
-64 ELLWLANAVN
+64 ENLGETEQWEVVVPKGTKTIKIKALKDKLQAIIGTKYVENEYEVGAIIPYYGDLDGPLITGNNAY
-74 SNKDA
+74 DA
-79 EAAYSAQLLCD
+79 ENRVYTLQVDDFATEGEKKEIQFTDDTLISGLSFYIVLAEDINKGKDELSTIIQSAQMIEKTNYHTD
-90 IDLES
+90 KDY
-95 HDIRIGSFSNPY
+95 F
-107 KWTFD
+107 
-112 GNGKV
+112 NGK
-117 IKNLKINDTTT
+117 
-128 TGGVGLFP
+128 
-136 QLSASAA
+136 A
-143 VKNLGIVNAQ
+143 
-153 VSSGKVLASALSGNC
+153 VSSK
-168 AGKIE
+168 
-173 SCFVK
+173 
-178 DSTVSA
+178 
-184 QAMAGSLCGTLVT
+184 
-197 NAIMTNCYAVNNNVS
+197 
-212 GMMSGGLVGNNVGNL
+212 
-227 SNTYVADTI
+227 
-236 LTTIMTG
+236 
-243 MIQGNGTGVPL
+243 
-254 NSFYAKKSGDNNE
+254 
-267 YKVAKGEEKSIE
+267 
-279 WLKSDEAIQ
+279 
-288 LLGQAFSKDSSQTNA
+288 
-303 GYPILKLA
+303 
-311 GDIDKASLLSVISDA
+311 
-326 EKIDSTKYHTSND
+326 
-339 RWNGSKYSKNGFW
+339 GFW
-352 ADLQAVIEA
+352 KDFEV
-361 AKAVYNNENVTQ
+361 
-373 EQVDAA
+373 
-379 AKSLDRNDSNSA
+379 A
-391 LSKAIKNLIPTSQLN
+391 LSKAIKISQKAFADAKEILAAKEGLSTAIANLIPTSQLN

-454 EPAEAYLAKLFDK
+454 EPAVAYLAKLFNK
-467 DGNATAFNKAEAAKG
+467 DGSANTEFNKPENQK
-482 DQPGETEADKL
+482 EADKL
-493 ADAIDPTQLVNQEKY
+493 ADAIDPAQLVNQEKY
-508 DTAYQNWKKRE
+508 DTAYQDWKKRE
-519 AEANSLLVQY
+519 AEANSLLQQY
-529 DPAKLRKADY
+529 DPAKLTKANY

-562 VGGTKPDY
+562 IGGTRADY
-570 EMLKGFTRNGYLT
+570 DMLHSLYQNGDWLT
-583 DLLVQSYNG
+583 NLLPASYNK
-592 LASQGDI
+592 LESKGDI
-599 TVTLQYTNGLAAVY
+599 TVTLQYTNGLAAAY

-622 AYCGEVSL
+622 AYCGEVPL
-630 TDGKTTVKDAFDK
+630 TDGNTTVKDAFDK

-659 SVAWGATD
+659 SASWGMTD
-667 SAETPYFAVYVDDE
+667 SAERPYFAVYVDDE
-681 FRGVYQTTNKLAQ
+681 FRGVYQTTNQLSGI
-694 VYLKDGAKVRLNR
+694 YLKNGAKVRLNR

-728 LPADASMYRDSVAV
+728 LPADASMYRDSAAV

-765 DAYGTDSGT
+765 DADGTDSGT

-790 TTKGEAGQPTRKTT
+790 TTKEEAGQPTRKTT

-912 THQNE
+912 MHQNA

-931 YAALQNCA
+931 YAALRACA
-939 AQKLDHEA
+939 EQKLDHDA

-961 DLSTLNDGDKDFIKS
+961 DLSTLNDGDKDFIVR

-1002 TAKVDVAKLPVRAT
+1002 TAKVNTAKLPVRAT
-1016 VQVKKA
+1016 VQVEKA

-1030 KNDNGAANYN
+1030 KNDGGAANYN

-1125 WHDGYFLAKY
+1125 WHDGYFLARY

-1148 FDLKMVNKATYE
+1148 FDLKMVDKATYE

-1169 EQLAAAKTAA
+1169 GEIAAAKDAA
-1179 LESLKAAYQAYDEA
+1179 LASLETAYKAYNKN
-1193 NYTPDNWTALTAA
+1193 NYTDGTEDADGKQTVDHWSKLVKA
-1206 YEKGKTDIEAAATS
+1206 YEDGKTAIEQAANSANAS
-1220 EAAADARKAAIAAM
+1220 IAAITAARKAALAAM
-1234 ATIAAKGGSENPSVT
+1234 AAVPVKNSTSKPETEPGAEDYNSGTI
-1249 DYDSG
+1249 
-1254 KTVGKVYV
+1254 VGKVSV
-1262 SIENN
+1262 TIEN
-1267 TYPGGNFTGTIAG
+1267 TKYAGGAFTGTIASG
-1280 GWYDLG
+1280 QYDLG

-1302 GYSWQGTSG
+1302 GYTWNGTAG
-1311 SSKDKNAD
+1311 SSKDKLAD
-1319 YGITYLSSIEKD
+1319 YSITYLSLIQKG

-1338 DGNRKSGW
+1338 DGNSKSGW

-1390 WNNNSTKLAGLTVS
+1390 WNNNSTKLAGLTIS

-1409 PTFSGSQTD
+1409 PAFSGSQTD

-1428 NVTVKP
+1428 NVSVTP
-1434 EAVNKNYQARIFLNR
+1434 TAANKNYQARIFLNR

-1459 TETISVKSGD
+1459 TESISVKSGD
-1469 ILYVG
+1469 VLYVG

-1494 KVVSGSDSAAVDK
+1494 KVVSGSDSTAVDK

-1569 KTKLAVLPKLT
+1569 KAKLAALPKLT

-1589 YRSQINEATAA
+1589 YRSQINAATAA
-1600 YKKLSA
+1600 YNKLSK
-1606 EQQKYITKADVENYN
+1606 EQKQYITTADVENYN
-1621 ALAKALGVSTIVGA
+1621 ALAAVLGVETIAGA
-1635 DAAPE
+1635 AEMPE
-1640 SPVETTG
+1640 SPVSTTG
-1647 KTGFATTTSPTE
+1647 EKGSATTSAPTDVKVSEKTKADGTKETVAE
-1659 VKVSGTTA
+1659 VKVDTA
-1667 AATVKAEN
+1667 HHD
-1675 QSEILK
+1675 EIIK
-1681 QAAENKSAE
+1681 QATENKSAE
-1690 IVLEVAASDTKGAEN
+1690 IVLEVAASDSKGADS
-1705 VQMQLETSFVK
+1705 VQLSLDVTFVK
-1716 NISDKT
+1716 NVADKT
-1722 NASLILDTE
+1722 NADLTVNTE
-1731 NGRVSFDQEALK
+1731 NGKVTLDQETIKTVLA
-1743 AIISEAKGSTILI
+1743 EAKGATITL
-1756 EIAKVTKPTEAQK
+1756 EVSKVSKPTEVQK
-1769 KAAGTNGDIFRLLV
+1769 KAAGANGHLLKLTI

-1788 IISEFNKG
+1788 VISDFNKG
-1796 KATVRVE
+1796 KVKVVAE
-1803 IPAKLADKKVAA
+1803 IVSKLLDKKVAA
-1815 IYIADDAKIEQLAGK
+1815 IHIADDGKIEQLAGK

-1835 GKKFY
+1835 GKKYF

-1854 AEELGL
+1854 ADELGL
-1860 KVEEP
+1860 DVAEEP
-1865 QVDAKALTA
+1865 QTDVKALTA

-1888 NVKVTTSLDKQDK
+1888 NVKVTVSLDKQDK
-1901 AIIKELKDAGYTVK
+1901 AIIQELKDAGYTVK

-1921 TKKAAGYKAAVT
+1921 TKKAAGYKVAVT
-1933 KKTSTYTNTSGKKGT
+1933 KKTASYTNTSGKKGT
-1948 KYYYKVQVRVYDANG
+1948 KYFYKVQVRVYDENG
-1963 KLAAK
+1963 KLTAK

>member
-1 MRKTKNKILTLMLA
+1 MLA
-15 FIMVF
+15 FVMVF

-32 AWADVAPNGW
+32 AWADTQITVDGAALEEITGSKYSDDVDVFLAKVDENAKAISLSVDSSYYIRVKSSFFMEPTYASESIYSQTAWYNSAEAYVAYDGCGSANVEDLLAEYGYDSIEAYLEENYECSTAEEYIEQQVGGTLQDAWSEVEYKTIPYNNGAYTVTLPGVNASINASTFSQYFGNSSKSYDATAKRYYLFELCQDINGILGRTADCKAVVLVQVGGGLTIDCDRLNAAIAQAVGIKAADYHAQN
-42 DGTTVSKPSQSEDG
+42 DGYNGKKSINDLRKELAANETIKKDTAILK
-56 IYKISSAA
+56 KISSKEAPITSFWSLYEAAMARVDDIYPADTDGVRSLKDGISQGQVEAAA
-64 ELLWLANAVN
+64 ELL
-74 SNKDA
+74 
-79 EAAYSAQLLCD
+79 
-90 IDLES
+90 
-95 HDIRIGSFSNPY
+95 
-107 KWTFD
+107 
-112 GNGKV
+112 KV
-117 IKNLKINDTTT
+117 
-128 TGGVGLFP
+128 
-136 QLSASAA
+136 
-143 VKNLGIVNAQ
+143 
-153 VSSGKVLASALSGNC
+153 
-168 AGKIE
+168 
-173 SCFVK
+173 
-178 DSTVSA
+178 
-184 QAMAGSLCGTLVT
+184 
-197 NAIMTNCYAVNNNVS
+197 
-212 GMMSGGLVGNNVGNL
+212 
-227 SNTYVADTI
+227 
-236 LTTIMTG
+236 
-243 MIQGNGTGVPL
+243 
-254 NSFYAKKSGDNNE
+254 
-267 YKVAKGEEKSIE
+267 SI
-279 WLKSDEAIQ
+279 A
-288 LLGQAFSKDSSQTNA
+288 
-303 GYPILKLA
+303 
-311 GDIDKASLLSVISDA
+311 
-326 EKIDSTKYHTSND
+326 
-339 RWNGSKYSKNGFW
+339 
-352 ADLQAVIEA
+352 
-361 AKAVYNNENVTQ
+361 
-373 EQVDAA
+373 
-379 AKSLDRNDSNSA
+379 
-391 LSKAIKNLIPTSQLN
+391 NLIPTSQLN

-419 ISIENQATYEELGE
+419 AGSTDQLAYEGIASQQ
-433 HWKVTA
+433 VSA
-439 DNCTQASWTAYMQTR
+439 DNCTQASWTAYTQAK

-467 DGNATAFNKAEAAKG
+467 DGNATVFNKAEAAKG

-493 ADAIDPTQLVNQEKY
+493 ADAIDPAQLVNQEKY
-508 DTAYQNWKKRE
+508 DDAYQNWKKRE

-553 LKEIAEYRI
+553 LKEIVEYRI
-562 VGGTKPDY
+562 IGGTRADY
-570 EMLKGFTRNGYLT
+570 DMLHSLYQNGDWLT
-583 DLLVQSYNG
+583 NLLPQSYNK
-592 LASQGDI
+592 LESKGDI
-599 TVTLQYTNGLAAVY
+599 TVTLQYTNGLAAAY

-630 TDGKTTVKDAFDK
+630 TDGNTTVKDAFDK

-667 SAETPYFAVYVDDE
+667 SAEKPYFAVYVDDE
-681 FRGVYQTTNKLAQ
+681 FRGVYQTTNQLSGI
-694 VYLKDGAKVRLNR
+694 YLKNGAKVRLNR

-765 DAYGTDSGT
+765 DADGTDSGT

-781 TLFVSETPG
+781 TLFVSEKPG
-790 TTKGEAGQPTRKTT
+790 TTKKEAGQPTRKTT

-849 YSLQCGDAMLVYV
+849 YSLQCGDAMLVHV

-917 ATTFKALMDSFETD
+917 ATTFKVLMDSFETD

-947 RIASLREQL
+947 RIASLRENL

-1002 TAKVDVAKLPVRAT
+1002 TAKVDTAQLPVRAT
-1016 VQVKKA
+1016 VQVEKA
-1022 YNDSTLPK
+1022 YDDSTLPR

-1045 WHLPPNPDGSEP
+1045 WHLPPNPDGSEQ

-1115 SRDTNGLIIM
+1115 SRDTNGIIIM

-1148 FDLKMVNKATYE
+1148 FDLKMVDKATYE
-1160 SLAGIAETP
+1160 SLAGITETP

-1234 ATIAAKGGSENPSVT
+1234 ATIVAKGGSENPSVT

-1254 KTVGKVYV
+1254 KTVGKVSV
-1262 SIENN
+1262 TIEN
-1267 TYPGGNFTGTIAG
+1267 TKYAGGAFTGTIASG
-1280 GWYDLG
+1280 QYDLG

-1319 YGITYLSSIEKD
+1319 YSITYLSSIEKD

-1338 DGNRKSGW
+1338 DGNSKSGW

-1469 ILYVG
+1469 VLYVG

-1543 KIAAADL
+1543 EIAAADL

-1569 KTKLAVLPKLT
+1569 KAKLAALPKLT

-1647 KTGFATTTSPTE
+1647 KAGSAVTTSPAE
-1659 VKVSGTTA
+1659 VKVSGTTGA
-1667 AATVKAEN
+1667 VTVKADN
-1675 QSEILK
+1675 QKEILK
-1681 QAAENKSAE
+1681 QAKEKKSAQV
-1690 IVLEVAASDTKGAEN
+1690 VLAIANSDAKGAEKLEMNLDKSFLESLLKDTSAKLVVKTPLGQKTYERDELQKLVNEATGTTVKAEINKDN
-1705 VQMQLETSFVK
+1705 VDAQTEEPIDDNAAKIAKAKSIVK
-1716 NISDKT
+1716 NMK
-1722 NASLILDTE
+1722 
-1731 NGRVSFDQEALK
+1731 
-1743 AIISEAKGSTILI
+1743 
-1756 EIAKVTKPTEAQK
+1756 
-1769 KAAGTNGDIFRLLV
+1769 
-1783 KSGDK
+1783 
-1788 IISEFNKG
+1788 
-1796 KATVRVE
+1796 
-1803 IPAKLADKKVAA
+1803 
-1815 IYIADDAKIEQLAGK
+1815 
-1830 VLTIG
+1830 
-1835 GKKFY
+1835 
-1840 EFTTPHFSTFALVD
+1840 
-1854 AEELGL
+1854 
-1860 KVEEP
+1860 
-1865 QVDAKALTA
+1865 LTA
-1874 KLTPVARSAKTAKK
+1874 RSGKTAKK
-1888 NVKVTTSLDKQDK
+1888 NIKAVLKSDAKVKAS
-1901 AIIKELKDAGYTVK
+1901 IKELKDLGFTVK

-1933 KKTSTYTNTSGKKGT
+1933 KKTASYTNTSGKKGT
-1948 KYYYKVQVRVYDANG
+1948 KYFYKVQARVYDENG
-1963 KLAAK
+1963 KLVAK

-1976 ASRIWTR
+1976 ASRTWTK

>member
-1 MRKTKNKILTLMLA
+1 MEKTKKQRTINKLLTLVLA
-15 FIMVF
+15 FVMVF

-32 AWADVAPNGW
+32 AWADELPFSITDEHGAQFDMETIGFNHKIKIQDANIKVKISGLVFQISDLSLKYVFYEGQESGEHLSDFGYNEGTYTLPITPFHVDTETANRWFSNDGIKI
-42 DGTTVSKPSQSEDG
+42 DGTADYYVLTVDEDTDDCNQHFF
-56 IYKISSAA
+56 IFEK
-64 ELLWLANAVN
+64 
-74 SNKDA
+74 
-79 EAAYSAQLLCD
+79 
-90 IDLES
+90 
-95 HDIRIGSFSNPY
+95 
-107 KWTFD
+107 
-112 GNGKV
+112 
-117 IKNLKINDTTT
+117 
-128 TGGVGLFP
+128 
-136 QLSASAA
+136 
-143 VKNLGIVNAQ
+143 
-153 VSSGKVLASALSGNC
+153 SSG
-168 AGKIE
+168 
-173 SCFVK
+173 
-178 DSTVSA
+178 
-184 QAMAGSLCGTLVT
+184 
-197 NAIMTNCYAVNNNVS
+197 MTINKE
-212 GMMSGGLVGNNVGNL
+212 
-227 SNTYVADTI
+227 
-236 LTTIMTG
+236 
-243 MIQGNGTGVPL
+243 PL
-254 NSFYAKKSGDNNE
+254 
-267 YKVAKGEEKSIE
+267 
-279 WLKSDEAIQ
+279 
-288 LLGQAFSKDSSQTNA
+288 QTA
-303 GYPILKLA
+303 
-311 GDIDKASLLSVISDA
+311 ISDA
-326 EKIDSTKYHTSND
+326 EKIDSTKYHTTND

-352 ADLQAVIEA
+352 ADLQAVIDA
-361 AKAVYNNENVTQ
+361 AKAVYDNEGATQ
-373 EQVDAA
+373 AQVDAA
-379 AKSLDRNDSNSA
+379 AKTLDRNDSNSA
-391 LSKAIKNLIPTSQLN
+391 LSNAIANLIPTSQLN
-406 ATKLYEALRPLYW
+406 ATKLYKALRPLYW
-419 ISIENQATYEELGE
+419 ISSENQATYEELNE
-433 HWKVTA
+433 YWKVTA

-467 DGNATAFNKAEAAKG
+467 DGNATTFNKAEAAKG

-493 ADAIDPTQLVNQEKY
+493 ADAIDPAQLVNQEKY
-508 DTAYQNWKKRE
+508 DDAYQDWKKRE

-562 VGGTKPDY
+562 IGGTRADY
-570 EMLKGFTRNGYLT
+570 DMLHSLYQNGDWLT
-583 DLLVQSYNG
+583 NLLPQSYNK
-592 LASQGDI
+592 LESKGDI
-599 TVTLQYTNGLAAVY
+599 TVTLQYTNGLAAAY

-630 TDGKTTVKDAFDK
+630 TKGKTTVKDAFDK

-659 SVAWGATD
+659 SVGWGTHD

-681 FRGVYQTTNKLAQ
+681 FRGVYQTTDKLAQ

-728 LPADASMYRDSVAV
+728 LSADASMYQDSAV
-742 IRIDSMTSDLKVGDK
+742 VISIDSITTDLKVGDK

-790 TTKGEAGQPTRKTT
+790 TTKEAAGQPTRKTT

-812 MEYVFAEEGWYW
+812 MEYVFAEKGWYW

-849 YSLQCGDAMLVYV
+849 YSLQCGDAMLVHV

-886 YESFHDYDFPA
+886 YESFHDYDFAA

-939 AQKLDHEA
+939 AQKLDHDA

-961 DLSTLNDGDKDFIKS
+961 DLSTLNDGDKDFIES
-976 VQNAYADLNDYE
+976 VQNVYADLNAYE

-1016 VQVKKA
+1016 VQVEKA
-1022 YNDSTLPK
+1022 YDDSTLPK
-1030 KNDNGAANYN
+1030 KNDGGATNYG

-1115 SRDTNGLIIM
+1115 SRDTSGRIIM
-1125 WHDGYFLAKY
+1125 WHDGYFLARY
-1135 QIPKDIADGSTIT
+1135 QIPKDIADDSTIT

-1160 SLAGIAETP
+1160 SLAGIVETP
-1169 EQLAAAKTAA
+1169 EEIAAAKDAA
-1179 LESLKAAYQAYDEA
+1179 LASLETAYKAYNKN
-1193 NYTPDNWTALTAA
+1193 NYTDGSNDVDGKPTVDHWSKLVKA
-1206 YEKGKTDIEAAATS
+1206 YEDG
-1220 EAAADARKAAIAAM
+1220 KAAIEQAATGANASIASITAARKEALAAM
-1234 ATIAAKGGSENPSVT
+1234 AAVPVKNSTSKPETEPGAEDYNSGTI
-1249 DYDSG
+1249 
-1254 KTVGKVYV
+1254 VGKVSV
-1262 SIENN
+1262 TIEN
-1267 TYPGGNFTGTIAG
+1267 TKYAGGDFTGTIAG

-1319 YGITYLSSIEKD
+1319 YSITYLSSIEKD

-1338 DGNRKSGW
+1338 DGNSKSGW

-1469 ILYVG
+1469 VLYVG

-1494 KVVSGSDSAAVDK
+1494 KVVSSSDSAAVDK

-1543 KIAAADL
+1543 EIAAADL
-1550 KKLTDAEAQIKF
+1550 KKLTDAEAQVKF
-1562 YSEIDDA
+1562 YTEIDDVKA
-1569 KTKLAVLPKLT
+1569 KFAALKKTSSESA
-1580 NPTQAQANA
+1580 ARDA
-1589 YRSQINEATAA
+1589 YNA

-1606 EQQKYITKADVENYN
+1606 EQQEYITIEDSNTYN
-1621 ALAKALGVSTIVGA
+1621 ELAKKYNLSSVAGFA
-1635 DAAPE
+1635 EMPE
-1640 SPVETTG
+1640 SEVVTTG
-1647 KTGFATTTSPTE
+1647 KAGTAVTTSPTT
-1659 VKVSGTTA
+1659 VKMSGTTA
-1667 AATVKAEN
+1667 TVTVKADN
-1675 QSEILK
+1675 QKEILK
-1681 QAAENKSAE
+1681 QAKEKKSAQV
-1690 IVLEVAASDTKGAEN
+1690 VLVVANSDAKGAEKLEMNLDKSFLESLLKDTSAKLVVKTPLGQKTYERDELQKLVNETTGTTVKAEINKDN
-1705 VQMQLETSFVK
+1705 VDTAAEEPT
-1716 NISDKT
+1716 DD
-1722 NASLILDTE
+1722 NA
-1731 NGRVSFDQEALK
+1731 N
-1743 AIISEAKGSTILI
+1743 
-1756 EIAKVTKPTEAQK
+1756 IAKAKS
-1769 KAAGTNGDIFRLLV
+1769 IV
-1783 KSGDK
+1783 KDL
-1788 IISEFNKG
+1788 
-1796 KATVRVE
+1796 
-1803 IPAKLADKKVAA
+1803 KL
-1815 IYIADDAKIEQLAGK
+1815 
-1830 VLTIG
+1830 
-1835 GKKFY
+1835 
-1840 EFTTPHFSTFALVD
+1840 
-1854 AEELGL
+1854 
-1860 KVEEP
+1860 
-1865 QVDAKALTA
+1865 
-1874 KLTPVARSAKTAKK
+1874 VARSSKTAKK
-1888 NVKVTTSLDKQDK
+1888 NIK
-1901 AIIKELKDAGYTVK
+1901 AVLKSDTKTNASIKELKDLGFTVK

-1921 TKKAAGYKAAVT
+1921 TKKAASYKSTVT
-1933 KKTSTYTNTSGKKGT
+1933 KKVASYTNTSGKKGT
-1948 KYYYKVQVRVYDANG
+1948 KYFYKVQVRVYDENG
-1963 KLAAK
+1963 KLIAK

-1976 ASRIWTR
+1976 ASRTWTKAK

>member
-1 MRKTKNKILTLMLA
+1 MRKTNKNLTKQILTLMLA

-20 TGMGIGSWGVDT
+20 TGMSIGSWGVDT
-32 AWADVAPNGW
+32 AWADTQITVNGAVLEEITGSKYSGDVDVFLAKVDENATTISLSVDSSYYIRVESTFYLEPTYATESIYSQTAWYNSAEAYVAYQGCGSANVEDLLAESGCDSIEAYLEDYYGYSNVEEYMEQEVGETVQNAWAGEGYKTIPYNNGSYTVTLPGVNASINASTFSQYFGNSSKSYDAAAKRYYLFELCQDINGILGRTADCKAVVLVQVGGGLTIDCDRLNAAIAQAVGIKAADYHAQN
-42 DGTTVSKPSQSEDG
+42 DGYNGEKSINDLRKELAANETIKKDTA
-56 IYKISSAA
+56 ILNKISSKEAPITSFWSLYEAAMARVDDIYPADTDGVRSLKDGISQSQVEAAA
-64 ELLWLANAVN
+64 ELL
-74 SNKDA
+74 
-79 EAAYSAQLLCD
+79 
-90 IDLES
+90 
-95 HDIRIGSFSNPY
+95 
-107 KWTFD
+107 
-112 GNGKV
+112 KV
-117 IKNLKINDTTT
+117 
-128 TGGVGLFP
+128 
-136 QLSASAA
+136 
-143 VKNLGIVNAQ
+143 
-153 VSSGKVLASALSGNC
+153 
-168 AGKIE
+168 
-173 SCFVK
+173 
-178 DSTVSA
+178 
-184 QAMAGSLCGTLVT
+184 
-197 NAIMTNCYAVNNNVS
+197 
-212 GMMSGGLVGNNVGNL
+212 
-227 SNTYVADTI
+227 
-236 LTTIMTG
+236 
-243 MIQGNGTGVPL
+243 
-254 NSFYAKKSGDNNE
+254 
-267 YKVAKGEEKSIE
+267 SI
-279 WLKSDEAIQ
+279 A
-288 LLGQAFSKDSSQTNA
+288 
-303 GYPILKLA
+303 
-311 GDIDKASLLSVISDA
+311 
-326 EKIDSTKYHTSND
+326 
-339 RWNGSKYSKNGFW
+339 
-352 ADLQAVIEA
+352 
-361 AKAVYNNENVTQ
+361 
-373 EQVDAA
+373 
-379 AKSLDRNDSNSA
+379 
-391 LSKAIKNLIPTSQLN
+391 NLIPTSQLN

-419 ISIENQATYEELGE
+419 AGSTDQLAYEGIASQQ
-433 HWKVTA
+433 VSA
-439 DNCTQASWTAYMQTR
+439 DNCTQASWTAYTQAK
-454 EPAEAYLAKLFDK
+454 EPAAAYLAKLFHE
-467 DGNATAFNKAEAAKG
+467 DGSANEKFNKPDNQE
-482 DQPGETEADKL
+482 EADKL
-493 ADAIDPTQLVNQEKY
+493 AKAVDSTQLVNQEKY
-508 DTAYQNWKKRE
+508 DDAYQNWKKRE

-553 LKEIAEYRI
+553 LKEIVEYRI
-562 VGGTKPDY
+562 IGGTRADY
-570 EMLKGFTRNGYLT
+570 DMLHSLYQNGDWLT
-583 DLLVQSYNG
+583 NLLPQSYNK
-592 LASQGDI
+592 LESKGDI

-659 SVAWGATD
+659 SASWGMTD

-765 DAYGTDSGT
+765 DADGTDSGT

-790 TTKGEAGQPTRKTT
+790 TTKEAAGQPTRKTT

-812 MEYVFAEEGWYW
+812 MEYVFTEEGWYW

-876 NENLAVAKAF
+876 NENLAVAKTF

-1319 YGITYLSSIEKD
+1319 YSITYLSSIEKD

-1338 DGNRKSGW
+1338 DGNSKSGW

-1390 WNNNSTKLAGLTVS
+1390 WYNNSTKLAGLTIS

-1543 KIAAADL
+1543 EIAAADL

-1647 KTGFATTTSPTE
+1647 KTGSATTTSPTE
-1659 VKVSGTTA
+1659 VEVSGTTA

-1690 IVLEVAASDTKGAEN
+1690 IVLKVAASDTKGAEN

-1722 NASLILDTE
+1722 NASLILDTA
-1731 NGRVSFDQEALK
+1731 NGRVSFDQKALK
-1743 AIISEAKGSTILI
+1743 AIISEAKGSTIVI

-1769 KAAGTNGDIFRLLV
+1769 KAVGTNGDIFKLVV

-1803 IPAKLADKKVAA
+1803 IPAKLTDKKVAA
-1815 IYIADDAKIEQLAGK
+1815 IHIADDGKIEQLAGRT
-1830 VLTIG
+1830 LTIS

-1840 EFTTPHFSTFALVD
+1840 EFTTPHFSAFALVD
-1854 AEELGL
+1854 AEKLGL
-1860 KVEEP
+1860 EVEEP

-1888 NVKVTTSLDKQDK
+1888 NVKVTVNLDKQDK
-1901 AIIKELKDAGYTVK
+1901 AIIKELKEAGYTVK

-1921 TKKAAGYKAAVT
+1921 SKKAAGYKAAVT
-1933 KKTSTYTNTSGKKGT
+1933 KKTASYTNTGGKKGT
-1948 KYYYKVQVRVYDANG
+1948 KYFYKVQVRVYDENG
-1963 KLAAK
+1963 KLVAK

>member
-1 MRKTKNKILTLMLA
+1 MRKTNKNLTKQILTLALA
-15 FIMVF
+15 FVMVF

-32 AWADVAPNGW
+32 AWADEIVINLEVTGVSIYDDAHDINISIAGSPINKLYVKTVDDKNSFKIKQTIGPNRISIYTAAGVKGYGGVSWNKTRCVTPSDDHGYITDAATLRKAGLRETDFDTGYKYYFLAPIKQGYAFLLQVKKISYDTNKTELNNW
-42 DGTTVSKPSQSEDG
+42 IAKVTDENASNWYQSEDTYNG
-56 IYKISSAA
+56 KTESSQGFWTELQSVLSEAQTISADSSYDQTAVDTATSKLKAKVENLISKKYVNASGLYENVKAARTKQEIGYTVASWGVFKTAWNQAEQLLSALYNEDGTPKSANRGPNA
-64 ELLWLANAVN
+64 EDDATAESIEQAKVDEITTALANAIN
-74 SNKDA
+74 NLIADKTKLE
-79 EAAYSAQLLCD
+79 EAIAKVTGA
-90 IDLES
+90 
-95 HDIRIGSFSNPY
+95 NAA
-107 KWTFD
+107 KWHQEND
-112 GNGKV
+112 KYNGKE
-117 IKNLKINDTTT
+117 
-128 TGGVGLFP
+128 
-136 QLSASAA
+136 LS
-143 VKNLGIVNAQ
+143 Q
-153 VSSGKVLASALSGNC
+153 
-168 AGKIE
+168 
-173 SCFVK
+173 
-178 DSTVSA
+178 
-184 QAMAGSLCGTLVT
+184 
-197 NAIMTNCYAVNNNVS
+197 
-212 GMMSGGLVGNNVGNL
+212 
-227 SNTYVADTI
+227 
-236 LTTIMTG
+236 
-243 MIQGNGTGVPL
+243 
-254 NSFYAKKSGDNNE
+254 
-267 YKVAKGEEKSIE
+267 
-279 WLKSDEAIQ
+279 
-288 LLGQAFSKDSSQTNA
+288 
-303 GYPILKLA
+303 
-311 GDIDKASLLSVISDA
+311 
-326 EKIDSTKYHTSND
+326 
-339 RWNGSKYSKNGFW
+339 NGFW
-352 ADLQAVIEA
+352 SAMQEKLTLAEQIRNKEGATGEEIATATSNLQ
-361 AKAVYNNENVTQ
+361 
-373 EQVDAA
+373 
-379 AKSLDRNDSNSA
+379 SA
-391 LSKAIKNLIPTSQLN
+391 IANLIPKSQLN
-406 ATKLYEALRPLYW
+406 ATKLYEALRPVYW
-419 ISIENQATYEELGE
+419 EYGE
-433 HWKVTA
+433 SARYDHITFEDRGEVNKVSA
-439 DNCTQASWTAYMQTR
+439 DNCTQASWTAYTQAK
-454 EPAEAYLAKLFDK
+454 EPAAAYLAKLFDK

-493 ADAIDPTQLVNQEKY
+493 ADAIDPTQLVNQKTY
-508 DTAYQNWKKRE
+508 DEAYQNWKTRE
-519 AEANSLLVQY
+519 AEAASLLVQY
-529 DPAKLRKADY
+529 DPTKLAETDY
-539 TEASWKTYTDTYHA
+539 TAVSWKTYADTYQA
-553 LKEIAEYRI
+553 LKDIAEYRI
-562 VGGTKPDY
+562 VGGTKADY
-570 EMLKGFTRNGYLT
+570 DVLKTFYQNVDWLT
-583 DLLVQSYNG
+583 NLLPQSYNKLESKEG
-592 LASQGDI
+592 V
-599 TVTLQYTNGLAAVY
+599 TVTLQYTNGLAAAY
-613 PAVRTSGTD
+613 PAVRGNGTD
-622 AYCGEVSL
+622 AYSGEISL
-630 TDGKTTVKDAFDK
+630 AKGSTTVKDALAQTK
-643 AGIILD
+643 ITVHIG
-649 TGKKMTGIVP
+649 TGISGVLP
-659 SVAWGATD
+659 KVTGSSFD
-667 SAETPYFAVYVDDE
+667 SASKAWFAVYINDE
-681 FRGVYQTTNKLAQ
+681 FRGVYQNVSSLSK
-694 VYLKDGAKVRLNR
+694 VYLKNDDSIRVNR

-716 DSTSMT
+716 ESSGMT
-722 SSAIFR
+722 SSAIYR
-728 LPADASMYRDSVAV
+728 LPADASMYQDSAAV
-742 IRIDSMTSDLKVGDK
+742 IGIDSITTDLKVGDK

-790 TTKGEAGQPTRKTT
+790 KTEDTAGQPTRKTI
-804 AVTKADGS
+804 AVTNASGNA
-812 MEYVFAEEGWYW
+812 EYVFAEEGWYW

-862 SANENESALITSQR
+862 SANEDESALIAAQR
-876 NENLAVAKAF
+876 NENLAKAKAF
-886 YESFHDYDFPA
+886 YESFQAHDFPA
-897 GYYVGDFKIAYENLK
+897 GYYAGDFKIAYENLK

-917 ATTFKALMDSFETD
+917 ATTFKALMDSFEAD
-931 YAALQNCA
+931 YADLQLCA
-939 AQKLDHEA
+939 EQKLDHDA
-947 RIASLREQL
+947 RIASLRENL

-1002 TAKVDVAKLPVRAT
+1002 TAKVDAAKLPVRAT

-1022 YNDSTLPK
+1022 YDDSTLPK
-1030 KNDNGAANYN
+1030 KNDDGGATNYG

-1057 EPKWGF
+1057 EPKWGV

-1076 AGEYVVVRKYL
+1076 AGDYVVVRKYL
-1087 NTTDEQYWM
+1087 STTDAQYWM

-1148 FDLKMVNKATYE
+1148 FDLKMVDKATYE
-1160 SLAGIAETP
+1160 SLAGITETP
-1169 EQLAAAKTAA
+1169 EQLAAAKSAA
-1179 LESLKAAYQAYDEA
+1179 LESLKAAYQAYNKN
-1193 NYTPDNWTALTAA
+1193 NYTDGSNDADGKPTVDHWSKLVQA
-1206 YEKGKTDIEAAATS
+1206 YEDGKAAIEQAATATNAS
-1220 EAAADARKAAIAAM
+1220 IAAITAARKAALAAM
-1234 ATIAAKGGSENPSVT
+1234 AAVPVKSSTSKPETEPGAEDYNSGTI
-1249 DYDSG
+1249 
-1254 KTVGKVYV
+1254 VGKVSV
-1262 SIENN
+1262 TIEN
-1267 TYPGGNFTGTIAG
+1267 TKYAGGAFSGTIASG
-1280 GWYDLG
+1280 QYDLG

-1319 YGITYLSSIEKD
+1319 YSITYLSSIEKD

-1338 DGNRKSGW
+1338 DGNSKSGW

-1418 YTLIISGDKA
+1418 YMLIISGDKA

-1494 KVVSGSDSAAVDK
+1494 KVVSGSDSEAVDK

-1543 KIAAADL
+1543 EIAAADL

-1569 KTKLAVLPKLT
+1569 KTKLAALPKLT

-1647 KTGFATTTSPTE
+1647 KTGSATTTAPTE

-1690 IVLEVAASDTKGAEN
+1690 IVLEVSGFRHEGRGERAA
-1705 VQMQLETSFVK
+1705 
-1716 NISDKT
+1716 
-1722 NASLILDTE
+1722 
-1731 NGRVSFDQEALK
+1731 
-1743 AIISEAKGSTILI
+1743 
-1756 EIAKVTKPTEAQK
+1756 
-1769 KAAGTNGDIFRLLV
+1769 AAGDFV
-1783 KSGDK
+1783 C
-1788 IISEFNKG
+1788 
-1796 KATVRVE
+1796 
-1803 IPAKLADKKVAA
+1803 
-1815 IYIADDAKIEQLAGK
+1815 
-1830 VLTIG
+1830 
-1835 GKKFY
+1835 
-1840 EFTTPHFSTFALVD
+1840 
-1854 AEELGL
+1854 
-1860 KVEEP
+1860 
-1865 QVDAKALTA
+1865 
-1874 KLTPVARSAKTAKK
+1874 
-1888 NVKVTTSLDKQDK
+1888 
-1901 AIIKELKDAGYTVK
+1901 KEHQ
-1915 YRFYRS
+1915 R
-1921 TKKAAGYKAAVT
+1921 
-1933 KKTSTYTNTSGKKGT
+1933 
-1948 KYYYKVQVRVYDANG
+1948 
-1963 KLAAK
+1963 
-1968 TALKQCKY
+1968 
-1976 ASRIWTR
+1976 

>member
-1 MRKTKNKILTLMLA
+1 MLA
-15 FIMVF
+15 FVMVF

-32 AWADVAPNGW
+32 AWADG
-42 DGTTVSKPSQSEDG
+42 DSEDYPFSIEVG
-56 IYKISSAA
+56 ESSFFPNKIEA
-64 ELLWLANAVN
+64 ENLGETEQWEVVVPKGTKTIKIKALKGKLQAIIGTKYVENEYEVGAIIPYHGDLDGPLITGNNAY
-74 SNKDA
+74 DA
-79 EAAYSAQLLCD
+79 ENRVYTLQVDDFATEGEKKEIQFTDDTLMSGLSFYIVLAEDINKGKDELSTIIQSAQMIEKTNYHTD
-90 IDLES
+90 KDY
-95 HDIRIGSFSNPY
+95 F
-107 KWTFD
+107 
-112 GNGKV
+112 NGK
-117 IKNLKINDTTT
+117 
-128 TGGVGLFP
+128 
-136 QLSASAA
+136 A
-143 VKNLGIVNAQ
+143 
-153 VSSGKVLASALSGNC
+153 VSSK
-168 AGKIE
+168 
-173 SCFVK
+173 
-178 DSTVSA
+178 
-184 QAMAGSLCGTLVT
+184 
-197 NAIMTNCYAVNNNVS
+197 
-212 GMMSGGLVGNNVGNL
+212 
-227 SNTYVADTI
+227 
-236 LTTIMTG
+236 
-243 MIQGNGTGVPL
+243 
-254 NSFYAKKSGDNNE
+254 
-267 YKVAKGEEKSIE
+267 
-279 WLKSDEAIQ
+279 
-288 LLGQAFSKDSSQTNA
+288 
-303 GYPILKLA
+303 
-311 GDIDKASLLSVISDA
+311 
-326 EKIDSTKYHTSND
+326 
-339 RWNGSKYSKNGFW
+339 GFW
-352 ADLQAVIEA
+352 KDFEV
-361 AKAVYNNENVTQ
+361 
-373 EQVDAA
+373 
-379 AKSLDRNDSNSA
+379 A
-391 LSKAIKNLIPTSQLN
+391 LSKAIKISQKAFADAKEILAAKEGLSTAIANLIPTSQLN
-406 ATKLYEALRPLYW
+406 ATKLYEALRPVYW
-419 ISIENQATYEELGE
+419 EYVGASYDHITFEDRGE
-433 HWKVTA
+433 VHKVSA

-454 EPAEAYLAKLFDK
+454 EPAVAYLAKLFDK
-467 DGNATAFNKAEAAKG
+467 DGNATEFNKEEAAKG
-482 DQPGETEADKL
+482 NQPGETEADKL
-493 ADAIDPTQLVNQEKY
+493 ADAVDPTQLVNQKTY
-508 DTAYQNWKKRE
+508 DEAYQDWKTRE
-519 AEANSLLVQY
+519 AEAASLLVQY
-529 DPAKLRKADY
+529 DPTKLIKANY

-553 LKEIAEYRI
+553 LKEIVEYRI
-562 VGGTKPDY
+562 VGGTKADY
-570 EMLKGFTRNGYLT
+570 DMLKNFYQNGDWLT
-583 DLLVQSYNG
+583 NLLPASYNK
-592 LASQGDI
+592 LESKGDI
-599 TVTLQYTNGLAAVY
+599 TVTLQYTNGLAAAY
-613 PAVRTSGTD
+613 PAVRSSGTD
-622 AYCGEVSL
+622 AYRGEVSL
-630 TDGKTTVKDAFDK
+630 TDGNTTVKDAFDK

-659 SVAWGATD
+659 SASWGMTD
-667 SAETPYFAVYVDDE
+667 SAERPYFAVYVDDE

-742 IRIDSMTSDLKVGDK
+742 IRIDSITTDLKVGDK

-790 TTKGEAGQPTRKTT
+790 TTTEEAGQPTRKTT

-849 YSLQCGDAMLVYV
+849 YSLQCGDAMLVHV

-917 ATTFKALMDSFETD
+917 ATTFKVLMDSFETD

-947 RIASLREQL
+947 RIASLREPL

-1002 TAKVDVAKLPVRAT
+1002 TAKVDTAQLPVRAT

-1115 SRDTNGLIIM
+1115 SRDTNGIIIM

-1254 KTVGKVYV
+1254 KTVGKVSV
-1262 SIENN
+1262 TIEN
-1267 TYPGGNFTGTIAG
+1267 TKYAGGAFTGTIASG
-1280 GWYDLG
+1280 QYDLG

-1319 YGITYLSSIEKD
+1319 YSITYLSSIEKD

-1338 DGNRKSGW
+1338 DGNSKSGW

-1474 VGESGWPTMNASSV
+1474 VGESGWPTMNAGGV

-1537 DAKGKQ
+1537 DAKGRQ
-1543 KIAAADL
+1543 EIAAADL

-1569 KTKLAVLPKLT
+1569 KAKLAALPKLT

-1621 ALAKALGVSTIVGA
+1621 ALAKALGVSTISGF
-1635 DAAPE
+1635 DQAPE

-1647 KTGFATTTSPTE
+1647 KTGSATTTSPTE

-1690 IVLEVAASDTKGAEN
+1690 IVLEVVASDTKGAEN
-1705 VQMQLETSFVK
+1705 VQLQLETSFVK

-1722 NASLILDTE
+1722 NARLILDTA

-1743 AIISEAKGSTILI
+1743 AIIGEAKGSTILI

-1769 KAAGTNGDIFRLLV
+1769 KAAGTNGDIFRLVV

-1796 KATVRVE
+1796 KARVRVE
-1803 IPAKLADKKVAA
+1803 IPAKLTEKKVAA
-1815 IYIADDAKIEQLAGK
+1815 IHIADDGKIEQLAGK
-1830 VLTIG
+1830 VLTIS
-1835 GKKFY
+1835 GKKYF
-1840 EFTTPHFSTFALVD
+1840 EFITPHFSTFALVD
-1854 AEELGL
+1854 AEKLGL
-1860 KVEEP
+1860 EVEEP

-1888 NVKVTTSLDKQDK
+1888 NVKVTVSLDKQDK

-1933 KKTSTYTNTSGKKGT
+1933 KKTAVYTNTGGKKGT
-1948 KYYYKVQVRVYDANG
+1948 KYFYKVQVRVYNENG
-1963 KLAAK
+1963 KFTAK

-1976 ASRIWTR
+1976 ASRIWTK

>member
-1 MRKTKNKILTLMLA
+1 MRKTNKNLTKQILTLMLA

-20 TGMGIGSWGVDT
+20 TGMSIGSWGVDT
-32 AWADVAPNGW
+32 AWADTQITVNGAVLEEITGSKYSGDVDVFLAKVDENATTISLSVDSSYYIRVESTFYLEPTYATESIYSQTAWYNSAEAYVAYQECGSANVEDLLAESGCDSIEAYLEDYYGYSNVEEYMEQEVGETVQNAWAEEGYKTIPYNNGSYTVTLPGVEASINASTFSQYFGNSSKSYDATAKRYYLFELCQDINGIFGRTADCKAVVLVQVGGGLTIDCDRLNAAIAQAVGIKAADYHAQN
-42 DGTTVSKPSQSEDG
+42 DGYNGKKSINDLRKELAANETIKKDTA
-56 IYKISSAA
+56 ILNKISSKEAPITSFWSLYEAAMARVDDIYPADTDGVRSLKDGISQSQVEAAA
-64 ELLWLANAVN
+64 ELL
-74 SNKDA
+74 
-79 EAAYSAQLLCD
+79 
-90 IDLES
+90 
-95 HDIRIGSFSNPY
+95 
-107 KWTFD
+107 
-112 GNGKV
+112 KV
-117 IKNLKINDTTT
+117 
-128 TGGVGLFP
+128 
-136 QLSASAA
+136 
-143 VKNLGIVNAQ
+143 
-153 VSSGKVLASALSGNC
+153 
-168 AGKIE
+168 
-173 SCFVK
+173 
-178 DSTVSA
+178 
-184 QAMAGSLCGTLVT
+184 
-197 NAIMTNCYAVNNNVS
+197 
-212 GMMSGGLVGNNVGNL
+212 
-227 SNTYVADTI
+227 
-236 LTTIMTG
+236 
-243 MIQGNGTGVPL
+243 
-254 NSFYAKKSGDNNE
+254 
-267 YKVAKGEEKSIE
+267 SI
-279 WLKSDEAIQ
+279 A
-288 LLGQAFSKDSSQTNA
+288 
-303 GYPILKLA
+303 
-311 GDIDKASLLSVISDA
+311 
-326 EKIDSTKYHTSND
+326 
-339 RWNGSKYSKNGFW
+339 
-352 ADLQAVIEA
+352 
-361 AKAVYNNENVTQ
+361 
-373 EQVDAA
+373 
-379 AKSLDRNDSNSA
+379 
-391 LSKAIKNLIPTSQLN
+391 NLIPTSQLN

-419 ISIENQATYEELGE
+419 VGSTDQLAYEGIASQQ
-433 HWKVTA
+433 VSA
-439 DNCTQASWTAYMQTR
+439 DNCTQASWTAYTQAK
-454 EPAEAYLAKLFDK
+454 EPAAAYLAKLFRE
-467 DGNATAFNKAEAAKG
+467 DGSANEKFNKHEN
-482 DQPGETEADKL
+482 QEEADKL
-493 ADAIDPTQLVNQEKY
+493 ADAVDPAQLVNQEKY

-570 EMLKGFTRNGYLT
+570 EMLKGFYRNGYLT

-592 LASQGDI
+592 LVSQGDI
-599 TVTLQYTNGLAAVY
+599 TITLQYTNGLAAAY

-622 AYCGEVSL
+622 AYRGEVSL
-630 TDGKTTVKDAFDK
+630 KDGNTTVKDAFDK

-659 SVAWGATD
+659 SVAWGTTD

-681 FRGVYQTTNKLAQ
+681 FRGVYQRTNQLSGI
-694 VYLKDGAKVRLNR
+694 YLKDGAKVRLNR

-728 LPADASMYRDSVAV
+728 LPADASMYRDSAAV

-765 DAYGTDSGT
+765 DAYGTDRGT

-790 TTKGEAGQPTRKTT
+790 KTKEAAGQPTRKTT

-849 YSLQCGDAMLVYV
+849 YSLQCGDAMLVCV

-897 GYYVGDFKIAYENLK
+897 GYYIGDFKIAYENLK
-912 THQNE
+912 TNQNE

-939 AQKLDHEA
+939 AQKLDHDA
-947 RIASLREQL
+947 RIASLREDL
-956 SYVPE
+956 IYVPE

-1002 TAKVDVAKLPVRAT
+1002 TAKVDTAKLPVRAT
-1016 VQVKKA
+1016 VQVEKA

-1030 KNDNGAANYN
+1030 KNDDGAANYN

-1045 WHLPPNPDGSEP
+1045 WHLPPNLDGSEP

-1148 FDLKMVNKATYE
+1148 FDLKMVDKATYE
-1160 SLAGIAETP
+1160 RLAGITETP

-1193 NYTPDNWTALTAA
+1193 NYTPDNWTVLTAA

-1267 TYPGGNFTGTIAG
+1267 TYPGGDFTGTIAG

-1319 YGITYLSSIEKD
+1319 YSITYLSSIEKD
-1331 GKSLGEF
+1331 GKSLGES
-1338 DGNRKSGW
+1338 DGNSKSGW

-1409 PTFSGSQTD
+1409 PAFSGSQTD

-1469 ILYVG
+1469 VLYVG

-1507 MLKALKK
+1507 MLKELKK

-1537 DAKGKQ
+1537 DAEGKRE
-1543 KIAAADL
+1543 IAAADL

-1562 YSEIDDA
+1562 YTEIDDVKA
-1569 KTKLAVLPKLT
+1569 KLNALT
-1580 NPTQAQANA
+1580 DSSS
-1589 YRSQINEATAA
+1589 RSQTKAA
-1600 YKKLSA
+1600 LDAYEKLSE
-1606 EQQKYITKADVENYN
+1606 EQKQYITV
-1621 ALAKALGVSTIVGA
+1621 A
-1635 DAAPE
+1635 DAAKYKELAEKYSLSGISGAVEMPE
-1640 SPVETTG
+1640 SEVETTG
-1647 KTGFATTTSPTE
+1647 KTGSATTTSPAE
-1659 VKVSGTTA
+1659 VKMSGITA
-1667 AATVKAEN
+1667 TVTVKADN
-1675 QSEILK
+1675 QKEILK
-1681 QAAENKSAE
+1681 QAKEKKSAQV
-1690 IVLEVAASDTKGAEN
+1690 ILAIANSDAKGAEKLELNLEKSFLESLLKDTSAKLVVKTPLGQKTYERDELQKLVNETTGTTVKAEINKDN
-1705 VQMQLETSFVK
+1705 VDAQTEEP
-1716 NISDKT
+1716 IDD
-1722 NASLILDTE
+1722 NA
-1731 NGRVSFDQEALK
+1731 
-1743 AIISEAKGSTILI
+1743 AK
-1756 EIAKVTKPTEAQK
+1756 IAKAKS
-1769 KAAGTNGDIFRLLV
+1769 IV
-1783 KSGDK
+1783 KDM
-1788 IISEFNKG
+1788 
-1796 KATVRVE
+1796 
-1803 IPAKLADKKVAA
+1803 KL
-1815 IYIADDAKIEQLAGK
+1815 
-1830 VLTIG
+1830 
-1835 GKKFY
+1835 
-1840 EFTTPHFSTFALVD
+1840 
-1854 AEELGL
+1854 
-1860 KVEEP
+1860 
-1865 QVDAKALTA
+1865 
-1874 KLTPVARSAKTAKK
+1874 VARSGKTAKK
-1888 NVKVTTSLDKQDK
+1888 NIKAVLKSDAKVNAS
-1901 AIIKELKDAGYTVK
+1901 IKEMKDLGFTVK

-1921 TKKAAGYKAAVT
+1921 TKKAASYKSTVT
-1933 KKTSTYTNTSGKKGT
+1933 KKTAAYTNTSGKKGT
-1948 KYYYKVQVRVYDANG
+1948 KYFYKVQVRVYDENG
-1963 KLAAK
+1963 KLVAK

-1976 ASRIWTR
+1976 ASRVWTKAK

>member
-1 MRKTKNKILTLMLA
+1 MLA
-15 FIMVF
+15 FVMVF

-32 AWADVAPNGW
+32 AWADTQITVDGAALEEITGSKYSDDVDVFLAKVDENAKAISLSVDSSYYIRVKSSFFMEPTYASESIYSQTAWYNSAEAYVAYDGCGSANVEDLLAEYGYDSIEAYLEENYECSTAEEYIEQQVGGTLQDAWSEVEYKTIPYNNGAYTVTLPGVNASINASTFSQYFGNSSKSYDATAKRYYLFELCQDINGILGRTADCKAVVLVQVGGGLTIDCDRLNAAIAQAVGIKAADYHAQN
-42 DGTTVSKPSQSEDG
+42 DGYNGKKSINDLRKELAANETIKKDTAILK
-56 IYKISSAA
+56 KISSKEAPITSFWSLYEAAMARVDDIYPADTDGVRSLKDGISQGQVEAAA
-64 ELLWLANAVN
+64 ELL
-74 SNKDA
+74 
-79 EAAYSAQLLCD
+79 
-90 IDLES
+90 
-95 HDIRIGSFSNPY
+95 
-107 KWTFD
+107 
-112 GNGKV
+112 KV
-117 IKNLKINDTTT
+117 
-128 TGGVGLFP
+128 
-136 QLSASAA
+136 
-143 VKNLGIVNAQ
+143 
-153 VSSGKVLASALSGNC
+153 
-168 AGKIE
+168 
-173 SCFVK
+173 
-178 DSTVSA
+178 
-184 QAMAGSLCGTLVT
+184 
-197 NAIMTNCYAVNNNVS
+197 
-212 GMMSGGLVGNNVGNL
+212 
-227 SNTYVADTI
+227 
-236 LTTIMTG
+236 
-243 MIQGNGTGVPL
+243 
-254 NSFYAKKSGDNNE
+254 
-267 YKVAKGEEKSIE
+267 SI
-279 WLKSDEAIQ
+279 A
-288 LLGQAFSKDSSQTNA
+288 
-303 GYPILKLA
+303 
-311 GDIDKASLLSVISDA
+311 
-326 EKIDSTKYHTSND
+326 
-339 RWNGSKYSKNGFW
+339 
-352 ADLQAVIEA
+352 
-361 AKAVYNNENVTQ
+361 
-373 EQVDAA
+373 
-379 AKSLDRNDSNSA
+379 
-391 LSKAIKNLIPTSQLN
+391 NLIPTSQLN

-419 ISIENQATYEELGE
+419 AGSTDQLAYEGIASQQ
-433 HWKVTA
+433 VSA
-439 DNCTQASWTAYMQTR
+439 DNCTQASWTAYTQAK

-467 DGNATAFNKAEAAKG
+467 DGNATVFNKAEAAKG

-493 ADAIDPTQLVNQEKY
+493 ADAIDPAQLVNQEKY
-508 DTAYQNWKKRE
+508 DDAYQNWKKRE

-553 LKEIAEYRI
+553 LKEIVEYRI
-562 VGGTKPDY
+562 IGGTRADY
-570 EMLKGFTRNGYLT
+570 DMLHSLYQNGDWLT
-583 DLLVQSYNG
+583 NLLPQSYNK
-592 LASQGDI
+592 LESKGDI
-599 TVTLQYTNGLAAVY
+599 TVTLQYTNGLAAAY

-630 TDGKTTVKDAFDK
+630 TDGNTTVKDAFDK

-667 SAETPYFAVYVDDE
+667 SAEKPYFAVYVDDE
-681 FRGVYQTTNKLAQ
+681 FRGVYQTTNQLSGI
-694 VYLKDGAKVRLNR
+694 YLKNGAKVRLNR

-765 DAYGTDSGT
+765 DADGTDSGT

-781 TLFVSETPG
+781 TLFVSEKPG
-790 TTKGEAGQPTRKTT
+790 TTKKEAGQPTRKTT

-849 YSLQCGDAMLVYV
+849 YSLQCGDAMLVHV

-917 ATTFKALMDSFETD
+917 ATTFKVLMDSFETD

-947 RIASLREQL
+947 RIASLREPL

-1002 TAKVDVAKLPVRAT
+1002 TAKVDTAQLPVRAT
-1016 VQVKKA
+1016 VQVEKA
-1022 YNDSTLPK
+1022 YDDSTLPR

-1045 WHLPPNPDGSEP
+1045 WHLPPNPDGSEQ

-1115 SRDTNGLIIM
+1115 SRDTNGIIIM

-1148 FDLKMVNKATYE
+1148 FDLKMVDKATYE
-1160 SLAGIAETP
+1160 SLAGITETP

-1234 ATIAAKGGSENPSVT
+1234 ATIVAKGGSENPSVT

-1254 KTVGKVYV
+1254 KTVGKVSV
-1262 SIENN
+1262 TIEN
-1267 TYPGGNFTGTIAG
+1267 TKYAGGAFTGTIASG
-1280 GWYDLG
+1280 QYDLG

-1319 YGITYLSSIEKD
+1319 YSITYLSSIEKD

-1338 DGNRKSGW
+1338 DGNSKSGW

-1469 ILYVG
+1469 VLYVG

-1543 KIAAADL
+1543 EIAAADL

-1569 KTKLAVLPKLT
+1569 KAKLAALPKLT

-1600 YKKLSA
+1600 YKKLSE

-1647 KTGFATTTSPTE
+1647 KAGSAVTTSPAE
-1659 VKVSGTTA
+1659 VKVSGTTGA
-1667 AATVKAEN
+1667 VTVKADN
-1675 QSEILK
+1675 QKEILK
-1681 QAAENKSAE
+1681 QAKEKKSAQV
-1690 IVLEVAASDTKGAEN
+1690 VLAIANSDAKGAEKLEMNLDKSFLESLLKDTSAKLVVKTPLGQKTYERDELQKLVNEATGTTVKAEINKDN
-1705 VQMQLETSFVK
+1705 VDAQTEEPIDDNAAKIAKAKSIVK
-1716 NISDKT
+1716 NMK
-1722 NASLILDTE
+1722 
-1731 NGRVSFDQEALK
+1731 
-1743 AIISEAKGSTILI
+1743 
-1756 EIAKVTKPTEAQK
+1756 
-1769 KAAGTNGDIFRLLV
+1769 
-1783 KSGDK
+1783 
-1788 IISEFNKG
+1788 
-1796 KATVRVE
+1796 
-1803 IPAKLADKKVAA
+1803 
-1815 IYIADDAKIEQLAGK
+1815 
-1830 VLTIG
+1830 
-1835 GKKFY
+1835 
-1840 EFTTPHFSTFALVD
+1840 
-1854 AEELGL
+1854 
-1860 KVEEP
+1860 
-1865 QVDAKALTA
+1865 LTA
-1874 KLTPVARSAKTAKK
+1874 RSGKTAKK
-1888 NVKVTTSLDKQDK
+1888 NIKAVLKSDAKVKAS
-1901 AIIKELKDAGYTVK
+1901 IKELKDLGFTVK

-1933 KKTSTYTNTSGKKGT
+1933 KKTASYTNTSGKKGT
-1948 KYYYKVQVRVYDANG
+1948 KYFYKVQARVYDENG
-1963 KLAAK
+1963 KLVAK

-1976 ASRIWTR
+1976 ASRTWTK